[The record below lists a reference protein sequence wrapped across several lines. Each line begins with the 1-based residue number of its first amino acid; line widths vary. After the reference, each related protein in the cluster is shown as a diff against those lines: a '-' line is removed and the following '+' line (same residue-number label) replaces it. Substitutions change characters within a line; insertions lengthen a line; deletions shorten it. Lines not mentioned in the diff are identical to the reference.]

1 MKKIFNSFIAVCS
14 LIFISCGD
22 YQIPQSVSI
31 KTDAD
36 YNFSVG
42 SIEQDLSSFLN
53 IKTIS
58 EKLNSSISEGNKN
71 AFSSFSVYDY
81 RPPLTDSGTQSQK
94 FLAEVKLQE
103 IPVDI
108 SEYLSNMD
116 ISTSLKEQSFEQQF
130 TIPSLSVDSLS
141 SDLEL
146 PDFNK
151 IIETK
156 SQINLPS
163 DSITIPGALNNSITP
178 TTINVNIKSPEFSSI
193 SFYEGNIQ
201 VSIKTDMDPHGS
213 EVSATLRLLDSD
225 DNLISSASN
234 KITNKGTFLLPI
246 DGKTLKKN
254 MKLELSGT
262 QSGGILG
269 EFLSYKIECLFSA
282 IKIKEIIGLKMDLG
296 EQGNLAV
303 DQKVYIGT
311 DDTFVSCVIGKGSLS
326 AIAKIPETW
335 TGVSSDSDLR
345 IEGALKKSDG
355 NAITESDFDKSQE
368 KPPYILNRTLNLQ
381 GHTFSKESEAINVK
395 GTVKIKLD
403 DVNGA
408 NIYLEQDTTG
418 LNKIKVDTTCL
429 ITEIQNITIDTAKAG
444 IQDKLS
450 FKDEQPLPPE
460 IATYV
465 DNVILTK
472 AGIEGSY
479 TNTLPKGNEFSV
491 EFISN
496 FLFSSAEPKSQVF
509 EHGKNLPLNESLVN
523 TTENKIKF
531 SELSKVDSE
540 PPKVDYAF
548 NVKLP
553 GATLEHPEYAQ
564 FKNVKIGETYKI
576 AINIKPVFDWKSIT
590 INTAASGMQLDQK
603 IETDFNLSA
612 MFKDISSSFGDDE
625 FFKKIELTQMPLYL
639 YFSCPSQLDA
649 LKNIEYTGI
658 LKFVCGDENLYVVGD
673 KENGIEKDG
682 TLKFITSK
690 PLEFKNSS
698 EESQIVISDISKY
711 PNSYYGNL
719 ADMVNST
726 KNIQDSKLIIEYC
739 LRISDSENEEKDKIT
754 ISKSDFEQ
762 IKADTSTSTISI
774 FARIIIPLEMKITE
788 QIDLNIN
795 KLANL
800 NEGTDIFN
808 RTEAPDLSEI
818 MKYAQIVESMSV
830 SYNSENKFFNYQND
844 SSKSLQFIFDT
855 GMTNLTTNVYG
866 EKGDLNLK
874 NGTIKIVYEDI
885 KKILEQ
891 YPFTPKMTVRL
902 PEGNVYLPQD
912 PCIKINCNVGLSTN
926 GTVKLFGE

>member
-1 MKKIFNSFIAVCS
+1 MKKIFNSFIAICS

-146 PDFNK
+146 PDFNE
-151 IIETK
+151 IIK
-156 SQINLPS
+156 AKAQINLPS
-163 DSITIPGALNNSITP
+163 DSIIIPGALNGSIEP
-178 TTINVNIKSPEFSSI
+178 TTINVNIKSPKFSSI

-225 DNLISSASN
+225 GNLISSASN

-246 DGKTLKKN
+246 DGKTLKTN

-262 QSGGILG
+262 QSGGIFG
-269 EFLSYKIECLFSA
+269 ESLSYKIECLFSA
-282 IKIKEIIGLKMDLG
+282 IKIKEIKGLKMDLG
-296 EQGNLAV
+296 EQGKLSV
-303 DQKVYIGT
+303 DQNIYIGT
-311 DDTFVSCVIGKGSLS
+311 DNTFVSCVIGEGSIYS
-326 AIAKIPETW
+326 VAKIPETW
-335 TGVSSDSDLR
+335 KGISSVPDLT

-355 NAITESDFDKSQE
+355 SSIVESDFNKTNE
-368 KPPYILNRTLNLQ
+368 NLPYILNRNLNLK
-381 GHTFSKESEAINVK
+381 GCTFSKEPEAIHVK
-395 GTVKIKLD
+395 GTVQINLD
-403 DVNGA
+403 SENGA
-408 NIYLEQDTTG
+408 DIYLEKDTTG
-418 LNKIKVDTTCL
+418 LNKIKVDTTCS
-429 ITEIQNITIDTAKAG
+429 IKEIESIIIDTAKAG
-444 IQDKLS
+444 IQGKLS
-450 FKDEQPLPPE
+450 FKDEQELPPE
-460 IATYV
+460 INTYV

-472 AGIEGSY
+472 AGIEGTY
-479 TNTLPKGNEFSV
+479 TNTLPQGNDFTAEFS
-491 EFISN
+491 SN
-496 FLFSSAEPKSQVF
+496 FLFSSTTPKSQDF
-509 EHGKNLPLNESLVN
+509 SNGENLPLSEELIN
-523 TTENKIKF
+523 TTETTIKF
-531 SELSKVDSE
+531 SDSSKI
-540 PPKVDYAF
+540 DYALQI
-548 NVKLP
+548 KLP
-553 GATLEHPEYAQ
+553 GATSEHPEYAQ
-564 FKNVKIGETYKI
+564 FNNVKIGETYKI

-590 INTAASGMQLDQK
+590 INTAASGIQLDQT

-612 MFKDISSSFGDDE
+612 MFKDISSSFGDDD

-639 YFSCPSQLDA
+639 YFSCPSQLDV
-649 LKNIEYTGI
+649 LKNIEYKGI

-682 TLKFITSK
+682 TLNFRTSK
-690 PLEFKNSS
+690 PLEFENSS

-711 PNSYYGNL
+711 PSSCSKDL
-719 ADMVNST
+719 AKMVNST
-726 KNIQDSKLIIEYC
+726 KKIQDSKLIIEYC
-739 LRISDSENEEKDKIT
+739 LRISDSKNEEKDKII

-800 NEGTDIFN
+800 NEDTDIFN

-912 PCIKINCNVGLSTN
+912 PSIKINCNIGLSTN

>member
-58 EKLNSSISEGNKN
+58 EKLNSSLSEGNKN

-146 PDFNK
+146 PDFNE
-151 IIETK
+151 IIKTK

-163 DSITIPGALNNSITP
+163 DSIIIPGALNGSIDP
-178 TTINVNIKSPEFSSI
+178 TTITVNIKSPEFSSI

-225 DNLISSASN
+225 GNLISSASN

-246 DGKTLKKN
+246 DGKTLKTN

-269 EFLSYKIECLFSA
+269 ELSYKIECLFSA
-282 IKIKEIIGLKMDLG
+282 IKIKEIKGLKMDLG
-296 EQGNLAV
+296 EQGNLSV
-303 DQKVYIGT
+303 DQNIYIGT
-311 DDTFVSCVIGKGSLS
+311 DDTFVSCVIGEGSIYS
-326 AIAKIPETW
+326 VAKIPETW
-335 TGVSSDSDLR
+335 TGIYSVPDLT

-355 NAITESDFDKSQE
+355 SSIVESDFDKTDE
-368 KPPYILNRTLNLQ
+368 NLPYILNRNLNLS
-381 GHTFSKESEAINVK
+381 GCTFSKEHEAIHVK
-395 GTVKIKLD
+395 GTVQIKLD
-403 DVNGA
+403 SENGA
-408 NIYLEQDTTG
+408 DIYLEKDTTG
-418 LNKIKVDTTCL
+418 LNKIKVDTTCS
-429 ITEIQNITIDTAKAG
+429 IKEIQSIIIDTAKAG

-450 FKDEQPLPPE
+450 FKDEQELPPE
-460 IATYV
+460 IKTYV

-472 AGIEGSY
+472 AGIEGTY
-479 TNTLPKGNEFSV
+479 TNTLPPGNNFTAEFS
-491 EFISN
+491 SN
-496 FLFSSAEPKSQVF
+496 FLFSSTTPKSQDF
-509 EHGKNLPLNESLVN
+509 SNGENLPLSEELIN
-523 TTENKIKF
+523 TTETTIKF
-531 SELSKVDSE
+531 SDSSKI
-540 PPKVDYAF
+540 DYALQI
-548 NVKLP
+548 KLP
-553 GATLEHPEYAQ
+553 GATSEHPEYAQ
-564 FKNVKIGETYKI
+564 FNNVKIGETYKI

-590 INTAASGMQLDQK
+590 INTAASGIQLDQT

-612 MFKDISSSFGDDE
+612 MFKDISSSFGDDD

-639 YFSCPSQLDA
+639 YFSCPSQLDV
-649 LKNIEYTGI
+649 LKNIEYKGI

-682 TLKFITSK
+682 TLNFRTSK

-711 PNSYYGNL
+711 PSSCSKDL
-719 ADMVNST
+719 AKMVNST
-726 KNIQDSKLIIEYC
+726 KKIQDSKLIIEYC
-739 LRISDSENEEKDKIT
+739 LRISDSKNEEKDKIT

-788 QIDLNIN
+788 RIDLNIN

-800 NEGTDIFN
+800 NEDTDIFN

-844 SSKSLQFIFDT
+844 SSKSLQFIFNT

-912 PCIKINCNVGLSTN
+912 PSIKINCNIGLSTN

>member
-1 MKKIFNSFIAVCS
+1 MKKIFNSFIAICS

-58 EKLNSSISEGNKN
+58 EKLNSSLSEGNKN

-81 RPPLTDSGTQSQK
+81 RPPLTDSGNQSQK

-146 PDFNK
+146 PDFNE
-151 IIETK
+151 IIK
-156 SQINLPS
+156 AKAQIDLS
-163 DSITIPGALNNSITP
+163 DVSIIIPGALNNSITP

-201 VSIKTDMDPHGS
+201 VSIKTDMETHGS
-213 EVSATLRLLDSD
+213 EVSATLRLLDSN

-246 DGKTLKKN
+246 DGKTLKTN

-262 QSGGILG
+262 QSGGIFG
-269 EFLSYKIECLFSA
+269 ESLSYKIECLFSA
-282 IKIKEIIGLKMDLG
+282 IKIKEIKGLKMDLG
-296 EQGNLAV
+296 EQGNLSV
-303 DQKVYIGT
+303 DQNIYIGT
-311 DDTFVSCVIGKGSLS
+311 DDTFVSCVIGKGSIS
-326 AIAKIPETW
+326 SVAKIPETW
-335 TGVSSDSDLR
+335 KGIYSDPDLT

-355 NAITESDFDKSQE
+355 SSIVESDFSKTDE
-368 KPPYILNRTLNLQ
+368 NLPYILNRNLNLS
-381 GHTFSKESEAINVK
+381 GCTFSKEHEAIHVK
-395 GTVKIKLD
+395 GTVQIKLD
-403 DVNGA
+403 SENGA
-408 NIYLEQDTTG
+408 DIYLEKDTTG
-418 LNKIKVDTTCL
+418 LNKIKVDTTCS
-429 ITEIQNITIDTAKAG
+429 IKEIQSIIIDTAKAG

-450 FKDEQPLPPE
+450 FKDEQELPPE
-460 IATYV
+460 IKTYV
-465 DNVILTK
+465 DNIILTK
-472 AGIEGSY
+472 AGIEGTY
-479 TNTLPKGNEFSV
+479 TNTLPQGNDFTAEFS
-491 EFISN
+491 SN
-496 FLFSSAEPKSQVF
+496 FLFSSTTPKSQDF
-509 EHGKNLPLNESLVN
+509 SNGEKLPLSEELIN
-523 TTENKIKF
+523 TKETTIKF
-531 SELSKVDSE
+531 SESSKI
-540 PPKVDYAF
+540 DYALQI
-548 NVKLP
+548 KLP

-564 FKNVKIGETYKI
+564 FNNVKIGETYKI

-590 INTAASGMQLDQK
+590 INTAASEMQLKQK

-639 YFSCPSQLDA
+639 YFSCPSQLDV
-649 LKNIEYTGI
+649 LKNIEYKGI

-682 TLKFITSK
+682 TLNFRTSK

-711 PNSYYGNL
+711 PSSCSKDL

-726 KNIQDSKLIIEYC
+726 KDVQDSKLIIEYC
-739 LRISDSENEEKDKIT
+739 LRISDSKNKEKDKIT

-800 NEGTDIFN
+800 NEDTDIFN

-818 MKYAQIVESMSV
+818 MKYAKIVESMSV

-844 SSKSLQFIFDT
+844 SSKSLQFIFNT

>member
-146 PDFNK
+146 PDFNE
-151 IIETK
+151 IIK
-156 SQINLPS
+156 AQSQINLPS
-163 DSITIPGALNNSITP
+163 DSIIIPGALNDSIEP
-178 TTINVNIKSPEFSSI
+178 TTITVNIKSPEFSSI

-201 VSIKTDMDPHGS
+201 VSIKTDMNPHGS
-213 EVSATLRLLDSD
+213 EVSATLRLLDSN

-262 QSGGILG
+262 QSGGIA

-282 IKIKEIIGLKMDLG
+282 IKIKEIKGLKMDLG
-296 EQGNLAV
+296 EQGKLSV
-303 DQKVYIGT
+303 DQNIYIGT
-311 DDTFVSCVIGKGSLS
+311 DDTFVSCVIGEGSIS
-326 AIAKIPETW
+326 SVAKIPKTW
-335 TGVSSDSDLR
+335 KGIYSVPDLK
-345 IEGALKKSDG
+345 IDGALKKSDG
-355 NAITESDFDKSQE
+355 SSIVESDFDKTDE
-368 KPPYILNRTLNLQ
+368 NLPYILNRNLNLS
-381 GHTFSKESEAINVK
+381 GCTFSKEPEAINVK

-403 DVNGA
+403 ADKGA
-408 NIYLEQDTTG
+408 DIYLEQDTTG
-418 LNKIKVDTTCL
+418 LNKIKVDTTCS

-465 DNVILTK
+465 DNIILTK

-479 TNTLPKGNEFSV
+479 TNTLPEGNDFSV

-496 FLFSSAEPKSQVF
+496 FLFSSAEPKSQF
-509 EHGKNLPLNESLVN
+509 FKHGENLPLNESLVN
-523 TTENKIKF
+523 TTENTIKL

-540 PPKVDYAF
+540 SPKVDYAF

-553 GATLEHPEYAQ
+553 GATTEHPEYAQ
-564 FKNVKIGETYKI
+564 FNNVKIGETYKI
-576 AINIKPVFDWKSIT
+576 AINVKPVFDWKSIT
-590 INTAASGMQLDQK
+590 INTAASKIELNQK
-603 IETDFNLSA
+603 IETDFNLSM
-612 MFKDISSSFGDDE
+612 MFKEISSSFGDDA
-625 FFKKIELTQMPLYL
+625 FFRKIELTKMPLYL
-639 YFSCPSQLDA
+639 YFSCPSQLDV
-649 LKNIEYTGI
+649 LKNIEYIGL
-658 LKFVCGDENLYVVGD
+658 LKFVCGEEKLYVVGSE
-673 KENGIEKDG
+673 ENGKEEVG
-682 TLKFITSK
+682 TLQFITNQ
-690 PLEFKNSS
+690 PLEFKDSS
-698 EESQIVISDISKY
+698 EESQIVTSNISNFPS
-711 PNSYYGNL
+711 SYSGDV
-719 ADMVNST
+719 ADMVNKT
-726 KNIQDSKLIIEYC
+726 KDVQDSKLTIEYC
-739 LRISDSENEEKDKIT
+739 LRISDSVNEEKSQIT
-754 ISKSDFEQ
+754 ISKADFDK
-762 IKADTSTSTISI
+762 IKDDKSPSTISI
-774 FARIIIPLEMKITE
+774 FARIIIPLEMNITE

-800 NEGTDIFN
+800 SEDSDIFN

-830 SYNSENKFFNYQND
+830 TYKSDNRFFNYQND

-874 NGTIKIVYEDI
+874 NGKITVVYEDI

-891 YPFTPKMTVRL
+891 YPFTPKISVRL
-902 PEGNVYLPQD
+902 PEGTVYLPQD
-912 PCIKINCNVGLSTN
+912 PSIKISCSIGLSTN

>member
-146 PDFNK
+146 PDFNE
-151 IIETK
+151 IITTN

-163 DSITIPGALNNSITP
+163 DSIIIPGALNGSIKP
-178 TTINVNIKSPEFSSI
+178 TTINVNIKYPEFSSI

-201 VSIKTDMDPHGS
+201 VSIKTDMETHGS
-213 EVSATLRLLDSD
+213 EVSATLRLLDSN

-262 QSGGILG
+262 QSGGIAE

-282 IKIKEIIGLKMDLG
+282 IKIKEIKGLKMDLG
-296 EQGNLAV
+296 EQGNLSV
-303 DQKVYIGT
+303 DQNIYIGT
-311 DDTFVSCVIGKGSLS
+311 DDTFVSCVIGEGFISS
-326 AIAKIPETW
+326 VAKIPETW
-335 TGVSSDSDLR
+335 KGISSVPDLT

-355 NAITESDFDKSQE
+355 SSIVESDFSKTDE
-368 KPPYILNRTLNLQ
+368 NLPYILNRNLNLK
-381 GHTFSKESEAINVK
+381 GCTFSREPEAIHVK
-395 GTVKIKLD
+395 GTVQIKLD
-403 DVNGA
+403 SENGA
-408 NIYLEQDTTG
+408 DIYLEKDTTG
-418 LNKIKVDTTCL
+418 LNKIKVDTTCS
-429 ITEIQNITIDTAKAG
+429 ITEIQSIIIDTAKAG

-450 FKDEQPLPPE
+450 FKDEQELPPE
-460 IATYV
+460 IKTYV
-465 DNVILTK
+465 DNIILTK
-472 AGIEGSY
+472 AGIEGTY
-479 TNTLPKGNEFSV
+479 TNTLPQENDFTAEFS
-491 EFISN
+491 SN
-496 FLFSSAEPKSQVF
+496 FLFSSPTPKSQVF
-509 EHGKNLPLNESLVN
+509 SKGEKLPLSEELIN
-523 TTENKIKF
+523 TTETKIKF
-531 SELSKVDSE
+531 SDSSKI
-540 PPKVDYAF
+540 DYALQI
-548 NVKLP
+548 KLP
-553 GATLEHPEYAQ
+553 GATPEHPEYAQ

-590 INTAASGMQLDQK
+590 INTAASEMQLNQK

-612 MFKDISSSFGDDE
+612 MFKDISSSFGDDD

-639 YFSCPSQLDA
+639 YFSCPSQLDV
-649 LKNIEYTGI
+649 LKNIQYKGI
-658 LKFVCGDENLYVVGD
+658 LKFVCGDEKLYVVGD
-673 KENGIEKDG
+673 EENGIEKDG

-711 PNSYYGNL
+711 PNSYSGNL
-719 ADMVNST
+719 ANMVNST

-739 LRISDSENEEKDKIT
+739 LRISDSENKEKDKIT
-754 ISKSDFEQ
+754 ISKSDFDQ

-800 NEGTDIFN
+800 NEDTDIFN

-844 SSKSLQFIFDT
+844 SSKSLQFIFNT

-912 PCIKINCNVGLSTN
+912 PCIKINCNIGLSTN

>member
-14 LIFISCGD
+14 LIFISCGN

-146 PDFNK
+146 PDFNE
-151 IIETK
+151 IIKTQ
-156 SQINLPS
+156 SQIDLPS
-163 DSITIPGALNNSITP
+163 DSIIIPGALNDSIEP
-178 TTINVNIKSPEFSSI
+178 TTITVNIKSPEFSSI

-201 VSIKTDMDPHGS
+201 VSIKTEMDPHGS

-246 DGKTLKKN
+246 DGKTLKTN

-262 QSGGILG
+262 QSGGIA

-282 IKIKEIIGLKMDLG
+282 IKIKEIKGLKMDLG
-296 EQGNLAV
+296 EQGNLSV
-303 DQKVYIGT
+303 DQNIYIGT
-311 DDTFVSCVIGKGSLS
+311 DDTFVSCVIGEGSIS
-326 AIAKIPETW
+326 SVAKIPETW
-335 TGVSSDSDLR
+335 KGIYSVPDLT

-355 NAITESDFDKSQE
+355 SSIEESDFNKTDE
-368 KPPYILNRTLNLQ
+368 NLPYILNRNLNLS
-381 GHTFSKESEAINVK
+381 GCTFSKEPEAINVK
-395 GTVKIKLD
+395 GTVQIKLD

-408 NIYLEQDTTG
+408 DIYLEKDTTG
-418 LNKIKVDTTCL
+418 LNKIKVDTTCS
-429 ITEIQNITIDTAKAG
+429 IKEIQSIIIDTAKAG
-444 IQDKLS
+444 IKDKLS
-450 FKDEQPLPPE
+450 FKDEQPLPLE

-479 TNTLPKGNEFSV
+479 TNTLPEGNDFTAEFS
-491 EFISN
+491 SN

-509 EHGKNLPLNESLVN
+509 EHGENLPLNESLVN
-523 TTENKIKF
+523 ATENTIKF
-531 SELSKVDSE
+531 SESSKI
-540 PPKVDYAF
+540 DYAF

-553 GATLEHPEYAQ
+553 GATKEHPEYAQ
-564 FKNVKIGETYKI
+564 FNNVKIGETYKI

-590 INTAASGMQLDQK
+590 INTAASGIQLDQT

-612 MFKDISSSFGDDE
+612 MFKDISSSFGDDD

-639 YFSCPSQLDA
+639 YFSCPNQLDV
-649 LKNIEYTGI
+649 LKNIQYKGI
-658 LKFVCGDENLYVVGD
+658 LKFVCGDEKLYVVGD
-673 KENGIEKDG
+673 EENGIEEDR
-682 TLKFITSK
+682 TLTFTTSK
-690 PLEFKNSS
+690 PLEFENSS

-711 PNSYYGNL
+711 PSSCSKDL
-719 ADMVNST
+719 AKMVNST
-726 KNIQDSKLIIEYC
+726 KNIQDSKLTIEYC
-739 LRISDSENEEKDKIT
+739 LRISDSKDEEKSQIT
-754 ISKSDFEQ
+754 ISKTDFDK
-762 IKADTSTSTISI
+762 IKDDKSPSTISI
-774 FARIIIPLEMKITE
+774 FARIIIPLEMNITE

-800 NEGTDIFN
+800 SEDSDIFN

-830 SYNSENKFFNYQND
+830 TYKSDNRFFNYQND

-912 PCIKINCNVGLSTN
+912 PSIKINCNIGLSTN

>member
-1 MKKIFNSFIAVCS
+1 MKKIFNSFIAICS

-58 EKLNSSISEGNKN
+58 EKLNSSLSGGTKN

-130 TIPSLSVDSLS
+130 TIPSLSVYSLS

-146 PDFNK
+146 PDFNE
-151 IIETK
+151 IIKTQA
-156 SQINLPS
+156 QIDLPG
-163 DSITIPGALNNSITP
+163 DSIIIPGALNGSITP
-178 TTINVNIKSPEFSSI
+178 TTITVNINSPKFSSI

-246 DGKTLKKN
+246 DGKTLKTN

-262 QSGGILG
+262 QSGGIA
-269 EFLSYKIECLFSA
+269 EDLSYKIECLFSA
-282 IKIKEIIGLKMDLG
+282 IKIKEIKGLKMDLG

-311 DDTFVSCVIGKGSLS
+311 DDTFVSCVIGEGSLY

-368 KPPYILNRTLNLQ
+368 KPPYILNRTLNLK

-418 LNKIKVDTTCL
+418 LNKIKVDTTCS
-429 ITEIQNITIDTAKAG
+429 IKEIESIIIDTAKAG
-444 IQDKLS
+444 IQGKLS
-450 FKDEQPLPPE
+450 FKDEQELPPE
-460 IATYV
+460 IKTYV

-472 AGIEGSY
+472 AGIEGTY
-479 TNTLPKGNEFSV
+479 TNTLPQGNDFTAEFS
-491 EFISN
+491 SN
-496 FLFSSAEPKSQVF
+496 FLFSSPTPKSQVF
-509 EHGKNLPLNESLVN
+509 EHGENRSLDESLVN
-523 TTENKIKF
+523 TTGNTIKF
-531 SELSKVDSE
+531 SESS
-540 PPKVDYAF
+540 KVDYALQI
-548 NVKLP
+548 KLP
-553 GATLEHPEYAQ
+553 GATPEHPEYAQ

-590 INTAASGMQLDQK
+590 INTAASKKQLNQK

-639 YFSCPSQLDA
+639 YFSCPSQLDV
-649 LKNIEYTGI
+649 LKNIEYKGI

-711 PNSYYGNL
+711 PNSYFGNL

-739 LRISDSENEEKDKIT
+739 LRISDSKNEEKDKIT

-800 NEGTDIFN
+800 NEDTDIFN

>member
-58 EKLNSSISEGNKN
+58 EKLNSSLSEGNKN

-81 RPPLTDSGTQSQK
+81 RPPLTDSGNQSQK

-146 PDFNK
+146 PDFNE
-151 IIETK
+151 IIKTNA
-156 SQINLPS
+156 QIDLPG
-163 DSITIPGALNNSITP
+163 DSIIIPGALNGSIDP
-178 TTINVNIKSPEFSSI
+178 TTITVNIKSPEFSSI

-246 DGKTLKKN
+246 DGKTLKTN

-262 QSGGILG
+262 QSGGIFG
-269 EFLSYKIECLFSA
+269 ESLSYKIECLFSA
-282 IKIKEIIGLKMDLG
+282 IKIKEIKGLKMDLG
-296 EQGNLAV
+296 EQGNLSV
-303 DQKVYIGT
+303 DQNIYIGT
-311 DDTFVSCVIGKGSLS
+311 DDTFVSCVIGKGSIS
-326 AIAKIPETW
+326 SVAKIPETW
-335 TGVSSDSDLR
+335 KGIYSDPDLT

-355 NAITESDFDKSQE
+355 SSIVKSDFNKTDE
-368 KPPYILNRTLNLQ
+368 NLPYILNRNLNLE
-381 GHTFSKESEAINVK
+381 GCTFSREPEAIHVK
-395 GTVKIKLD
+395 GTVQIKLD

-408 NIYLEQDTTG
+408 DIYLEKDTTG
-418 LNKIKVDTTCL
+418 LNKIKVDTTCS
-429 ITEIQNITIDTAKAG
+429 ITEIQSIIIDTAKAG

-450 FKDEQPLPPE
+450 FEDEQELPPE
-460 IATYV
+460 INTYV

-472 AGIEGSY
+472 AGIEGTY
-479 TNTLPKGNEFSV
+479 TNTLPQGNDFTAEFS
-491 EFISN
+491 SN
-496 FLFSSAEPKSQVF
+496 FLFSSTTPKSQVF
-509 EHGKNLPLNESLVN
+509 SNGENLPLSEELIN
-523 TTENKIKF
+523 TTETKIKF
-531 SELSKVDSE
+531 SDSSKI
-540 PPKVDYAF
+540 DY
-548 NVKLP
+548 VLQIKLP
-553 GATLEHPEYAQ
+553 EATPEHPEYAQ

-590 INTAASGMQLDQK
+590 INTAASKKQLKQT

-639 YFSCPSQLDA
+639 YFSCPSQLDV
-649 LKNIEYTGI
+649 LKNIEYKGI

-673 KENGIEKDG
+673 KENGIEEDG

-711 PNSYYGNL
+711 PSSHSSNL

-726 KNIQDSKLIIEYC
+726 KNIQDSKLTIEYC
-739 LRISDSENEEKDKIT
+739 LRISDSKNEEKDKIT

-800 NEGTDIFN
+800 NEDTDIFN

-912 PCIKINCNVGLSTN
+912 PSIKINCNIGLSTN

>member
-81 RPPLTDSGTQSQK
+81 RPPLTDSGNQSQK

-146 PDFNK
+146 PDFNE
-151 IIETK
+151 IIKTNA
-156 SQINLPS
+156 QIDLPG
-163 DSITIPGALNNSITP
+163 DSIIIPGALNGSIEP
-178 TTINVNIKSPEFSSI
+178 TTITVNIKTPEFSSI

-201 VSIKTDMDPHGS
+201 VSIKTEMDPHGS

-225 DNLISSASN
+225 GNLISSASN

-246 DGKTLKKN
+246 DGKTLKTN

-262 QSGGILG
+262 QSGGIA

-282 IKIKEIIGLKMDLG
+282 IKIKEIKGLKMDLG
-296 EQGNLAV
+296 EQGNLSV
-303 DQKVYIGT
+303 DQNIYIGT
-311 DDTFVSCVIGKGSLS
+311 DDTFVSCVIGEGSLY

-355 NAITESDFDKSQE
+355 NAITESDFDKIQE

-408 NIYLEQDTTG
+408 NIYLEKDTTD
-418 LNKIKVDTTCL
+418 LNKIKVDTTCS
-429 ITEIQNITIDTAKAG
+429 ITEIQSIIIDTAKAG
-444 IQDKLS
+444 IQGKLS
-450 FKDEQPLPPE
+450 FKDEQELPPE
-460 IATYV
+460 INTYV

-472 AGIEGSY
+472 AGIEGTY
-479 TNTLPKGNEFSV
+479 TNTLPQGNDFTAEFS
-491 EFISN
+491 SN
-496 FLFSSAEPKSQVF
+496 FLFSSATPKSQVF
-509 EHGKNLPLNESLVN
+509 SNGENLPLSKELIN
-523 TTENKIKF
+523 TRENTIKF
-531 SELSKVDSE
+531 SDSSKI
-540 PPKVDYAF
+540 DYALQI
-548 NVKLP
+548 KLP
-553 GATLEHPEYAQ
+553 GATPEHPEYAQ

-590 INTAASGMQLDQK
+590 INTAASEMQLKQK

-612 MFKDISSSFGDDE
+612 MFKDISSSFGDDD

-639 YFSCPSQLDA
+639 YFSCPSQLDV
-649 LKNIEYTGI
+649 LKNIEYKGI
-658 LKFVCGDENLYVVGD
+658 LKFVCGDEKLYVVGD
-673 KENGIEKDG
+673 EENGIEKDG

-739 LRISDSENEEKDKIT
+739 LRISDSKNEEKDKIT

-800 NEGTDIFN
+800 NEDTDIFN

-844 SSKSLQFIFDT
+844 SSKSLQFIFNT

-912 PCIKINCNVGLSTN
+912 PSIKINCNIGLSTN

>member
-14 LIFISCGD
+14 LIFVSCGD

-146 PDFNK
+146 PDFNE
-151 IIETK
+151 IIK
-156 SQINLPS
+156 AQSQINLPS
-163 DSITIPGALNNSITP
+163 DSIIIPGALNNSITP

-201 VSIKTDMDPHGS
+201 VSIKTDVDPHGS

-246 DGKTLKKN
+246 DGKTLKTN

-282 IKIKEIIGLKMDLG
+282 IKIKEIKGLKMDLG
-296 EQGNLAV
+296 EQGNLSV
-303 DQKVYIGT
+303 DQNIYIGT
-311 DDTFVSCVIGKGSLS
+311 DDTFVSCVIGEGSIS
-326 AIAKIPETW
+326 SVAKIPETW
-335 TGVSSDSDLR
+335 KGIYSVPDLT
-345 IEGALKKSDG
+345 IDGALKKSNG
-355 NAITESDFDKSQE
+355 SSIVESDFNKTNE
-368 KPPYILNRTLNLQ
+368 NLPYILNRNLNLS
-381 GHTFSKESEAINVK
+381 GCTFSKEPEAINVK
-395 GTVKIKLD
+395 GTVQIKLD
-403 DVNGA
+403 SENGA
-408 NIYLEQDTTG
+408 DIYLEKDTTD
-418 LNKIKVDTTCL
+418 LNKIKVDTTCS
-429 ITEIQNITIDTAKAG
+429 ITEIQSIIIDTAKAG

-450 FKDEQPLPPE
+450 FKDEQELPPE
-460 IATYV
+460 INTYV

-472 AGIEGSY
+472 AGIEGTY
-479 TNTLPKGNEFSV
+479 TNTLPQGNDFTAEFS
-491 EFISN
+491 SN
-496 FLFSSAEPKSQVF
+496 FLFSSTTPKSQVF
-509 EHGKNLPLNESLVN
+509 SNGENIPLSEELIN
-523 TTENKIKF
+523 TTENTIKF
-531 SELSKVDSE
+531 SDSSKI
-540 PPKVDYAF
+540 DYALQI
-548 NVKLP
+548 KLP
-553 GATLEHPEYAQ
+553 GATSEHPEYAQ
-564 FKNVKIGETYKI
+564 FNNVKIGETYKI

-590 INTAASGMQLDQK
+590 INTAASKMQLKQT

-639 YFSCPSQLDA
+639 YFSCPSQLDV
-649 LKNIEYTGI
+649 LKNIEYKGI
-658 LKFVCGDENLYVVGD
+658 LKFVCGDKKLHVVGD
-673 KENGIEKDG
+673 EENGIEKDG
-682 TLKFITSK
+682 TLKFITIK

-711 PNSYYGNL
+711 PNSYSGNL
-719 ADMVNST
+719 ANMVNST

-739 LRISDSENEEKDKIT
+739 LRISDSENKEKDKIT

-800 NEGTDIFN
+800 NENTDIFN

>member
-58 EKLNSSISEGNKN
+58 EKLNSSLSEGNKN

-116 ISTSLKEQSFEQQF
+116 ISTALTEQSFEQEF

-151 IIETK
+151 IIKTK

-163 DSITIPGALNNSITP
+163 DSIIIPGALNGSIEP
-178 TTINVNIKSPEFSSI
+178 TTINVNIESPEFSSI

-246 DGKTLKKN
+246 DGKTLKTN

-262 QSGGILG
+262 QSGGIA
-269 EFLSYKIECLFSA
+269 EDLSYKIECLFSA
-282 IKIKEIIGLKMDLG
+282 IKIKEIKGLKMDLG
-296 EQGNLAV
+296 EQGKLSV
-303 DQKVYIGT
+303 DQNIYIGT
-311 DDTFVSCVIGKGSLS
+311 DDTFVSCVIGEGSIS
-326 AIAKIPETW
+326 SVAKIPETW
-335 TGVSSDSDLR
+335 KGIYSDPDLT

-355 NAITESDFDKSQE
+355 SSIVESDFSKTDKNL
-368 KPPYILNRTLNLQ
+368 PYILNRNLNLK
-381 GHTFSKESEAINVK
+381 GCTFSREPEAIHVK
-395 GTVKIKLD
+395 GTVQIKLD
-403 DVNGA
+403 SENGA
-408 NIYLEQDTTG
+408 DIYLEQDTTG
-418 LNKIKVDTTCL
+418 LNKIKVDTTCS
-429 ITEIQNITIDTAKAG
+429 ITEIQSIIIDTAKAG

-450 FKDEQPLPPE
+450 FEDEQELPPE
-460 IATYV
+460 IKTYV

-479 TNTLPKGNEFSV
+479 TNTLPEGNDFSV

-509 EHGKNLPLNESLVN
+509 EQGENRPLNESLVN
-523 TTENKIKF
+523 ATENKIKF
-531 SELSKVDSE
+531 SESSKI
-540 PPKVDYAF
+540 DYAF

-553 GATLEHPEYAQ
+553 GATSEHPEYAQ
-564 FKNVKIGETYKI
+564 FNNVKIGETYKI

-590 INTAASGMQLDQK
+590 INTAASKMQLKQT

-612 MFKDISSSFGDDE
+612 MFKDISSSFGDDD

-639 YFSCPSQLDA
+639 YFSCPSQLDV
-649 LKNIEYTGI
+649 LKNIEYKGI

-682 TLKFITSK
+682 TLTFTTSK

-739 LRISDSENEEKDKIT
+739 LRISDSKNEEKDKIT

-800 NEGTDIFN
+800 NEDTDIFN

-855 GMTNLTTNVYG
+855 RMTNLTTNVYG

>member
-1 MKKIFNSFIAVCS
+1 MKKIFNSFIAICS

-146 PDFNK
+146 PDFND
-151 IIETK
+151 IISEK
-156 SQINLPS
+156 AEIGLPPNLE
-163 DSITIPGALNNSITP
+163 IIIPGNLNAEIDPFTID
-178 TTINVNIKSPEFSSI
+178 INVTSPEFSSI
-193 SFYEGNIQ
+193 SFYEGNLQ
-201 VSIKTDMDPHGS
+201 VSIITDEEVYGS
-213 EVSATLRLLDSD
+213 TVDAKLELLDSD
-225 DNLISSASN
+225 GNLVSQASN
-234 KITNKGTFLLPI
+234 TITNQATFPLPI
-246 DGKTLKKN
+246 AGKTLKPN
-254 MKLELSGT
+254 MKLKLSGK
-262 QSGGILG
+262 QSGGKDLN
-269 EFLSYKIECLFSA
+269 FPKYKIRCIFSA
-282 IKIKEIIGLKMDLG
+282 IKIKEIKGLKMDLG
-296 EQGNLAV
+296 EQGKLSV
-303 DQKVYIGT
+303 DQNIYIGT
-311 DDTFVSCVIGKGSLS
+311 DDTFVSCVIGEGFISS
-326 AIAKIPETW
+326 VAKIPETW
-335 TGVSSDSDLR
+335 KGIYSVPDLT

-355 NAITESDFDKSQE
+355 SSIVESDFNKTDE
-368 KPPYILNRTLNLQ
+368 NLPYILNRNLNLE
-381 GHTFSKESEAINVK
+381 GCTFSKEPEAIHVK
-395 GTVKIKLD
+395 GTVQIKLD

-408 NIYLEQDTTG
+408 DIYLEQDTTG
-418 LNKIKVDTTCL
+418 LNKIKVDTTCS
-429 ITEIQNITIDTAKAG
+429 ITEIQSIIIDTAKAG

-450 FKDEQPLPPE
+450 FKDEQELPPE
-460 IATYV
+460 INTYV

-472 AGIEGSY
+472 AGIEGTY
-479 TNTLPKGNEFSV
+479 TNTLPQGNDFTAEFS
-491 EFISN
+491 SN
-496 FLFSSAEPKSQVF
+496 FLFSSTTPKSQVF
-509 EHGKNLPLNESLVN
+509 SKGENIPLSEELIN
-523 TTENKIKF
+523 TTENTIKF
-531 SELSKVDSE
+531 SESSKI
-540 PPKVDYAF
+540 DYALQI
-548 NVKLP
+548 KLP
-553 GATLEHPEYAQ
+553 GATPEHPEYAQ

-590 INTAASGMQLDQK
+590 INTAASEMHLNQT

-612 MFKDISSSFGDDE
+612 MFKDISSSFGDDD

-639 YFSCPSQLDA
+639 YFSCPSQLDV
-649 LKNIEYTGI
+649 LKNIEYKGI

-682 TLKFITSK
+682 TLNFRTSK

-711 PNSYYGNL
+711 PSSCSKDL
-719 ADMVNST
+719 AKMVNST
-726 KNIQDSKLIIEYC
+726 KKIQDSKLIIEYC
-739 LRISDSENEEKDKIT
+739 LRISDPDNKEKDKIT

-800 NEGTDIFN
+800 NEDTDIFN

>member
-58 EKLNSSISEGNKN
+58 EKLNSSLSEGNKN

-81 RPPLTDSGTQSQK
+81 RPPLTDSGNQSQK

-146 PDFNK
+146 PDFNE
-151 IIETK
+151 IIKTK

-163 DSITIPGALNNSITP
+163 DSIIIPGALNGSIDP
-178 TTINVNIKSPEFSSI
+178 TTITVNIKSPEFSSI

-213 EVSATLRLLDSD
+213 EVSATLRLLDSN

-246 DGKTLKKN
+246 DGKTLKTN

-262 QSGGILG
+262 QSGGIA
-269 EFLSYKIECLFSA
+269 EDLSYKIECLFSA
-282 IKIKEIIGLKMDLG
+282 IKIKEIKGLKMDLG
-296 EQGNLAV
+296 EQGNLSV
-303 DQKVYIGT
+303 DQNIYIGT
-311 DDTFVSCVIGKGSLS
+311 DDTFVSCVIGEGFISS
-326 AIAKIPETW
+326 VAKIPETW
-335 TGVSSDSDLR
+335 EGIYSVPDLK
-345 IEGALKKSDG
+345 IEGALKKSNG
-355 NAITESDFDKSQE
+355 SSIVESDFNKTDE
-368 KPPYILNRTLNLQ
+368 NLPYILNRNLNLS
-381 GHTFSKESEAINVK
+381 GCTFSREPEAIHVK
-395 GTVKIKLD
+395 GTVQIKLD

-408 NIYLEQDTTG
+408 DIYLEKDTTG
-418 LNKIKVDTTCL
+418 LNKIKVDTTCS
-429 ITEIQNITIDTAKAG
+429 ITEIQSITIDTAKAG

-450 FKDEQPLPPE
+450 FKDEQELPPE
-460 IATYV
+460 INTYV

-472 AGIEGSY
+472 AGIEGTY
-479 TNTLPKGNEFSV
+479 TNTLPQGNDFTAEFS
-491 EFISN
+491 SN
-496 FLFSSAEPKSQVF
+496 FLFSSPTPKSQVF
-509 EHGKNLPLNESLVN
+509 LNGEKLPLSEELIN
-523 TTENKIKF
+523 TTENTIKF
-531 SELSKVDSE
+531 SESSKI
-540 PPKVDYAF
+540 DYALQI
-548 NVKLP
+548 KLP
-553 GATLEHPEYAQ
+553 GATPGHPEYAQ
-564 FKNVKIGETYKI
+564 FNNVKIGETYKI

-590 INTAASGMQLDQK
+590 INTAASKMQLKQT

-639 YFSCPSQLDA
+639 YFSCPSQLDV
-649 LKNIEYTGI
+649 LKNIEYKGI
-658 LKFVCGDENLYVVGD
+658 LKFVCGEEKLYVVGD
-673 KENGIEKDG
+673 EENGIEEDG
-682 TLKFITSK
+682 TLTFTTSK
-690 PLEFKNSS
+690 PLEFENSS

-739 LRISDSENEEKDKIT
+739 LRISDPDNKEKDKIT

-800 NEGTDIFN
+800 NEDTDIFN

-866 EKGDLNLK
+866 ETGDLNLK
-874 NGTIKIVYEDI
+874 NGKITVVYEDI

-891 YPFTPKMTVRL
+891 YPFTPKISVRL
-902 PEGNVYLPQD
+902 PQGTVYLPQD
-912 PCIKINCNVGLSTN
+912 PSMKISCSIGLSTN

>member
-81 RPPLTDSGTQSQK
+81 RPPLTDSGNQSQK

-146 PDFNK
+146 PDFNE
-151 IIETK
+151 IITTN

-163 DSITIPGALNNSITP
+163 DSIIIPGALNGSIKP

-213 EVSATLRLLDSD
+213 EVSATLRLLDSN

-246 DGKTLKKN
+246 DGKTLKTN

-269 EFLSYKIECLFSA
+269 ESLSYKIECLFSA
-282 IKIKEIIGLKMDLG
+282 IKIKEIKGLKMDLG
-296 EQGNLAV
+296 EQGNLSIN
-303 DQKVYIGT
+303 QTVYIGT
-311 DDTFVSCVIGKGSLS
+311 DDTFVSCVIGEGSLS

-355 NAITESDFDKSQE
+355 SSIVESDFNKTDE
-368 KPPYILNRTLNLQ
+368 NLPYILNRNLNLS
-381 GHTFSKESEAINVK
+381 GYTFSKEHEAIHVK
-395 GTVKIKLD
+395 GTVQIKLD

-408 NIYLEQDTTG
+408 DIYLEKDTTG
-418 LNKIKVDTTCL
+418 LNKIKVDTTCS
-429 ITEIQNITIDTAKAG
+429 ITEIQSIIIDTAKAG

-450 FKDEQPLPPE
+450 FNDEQELPPE
-460 IATYV
+460 INTYV

-472 AGIEGSY
+472 AGIEGTY
-479 TNTLPKGNEFSV
+479 TNTLPQGNDFTAEFS
-491 EFISN
+491 SN
-496 FLFSSAEPKSQVF
+496 FLFSSTTPKSQVF
-509 EHGKNLPLNESLVN
+509 SKGENIPLSEELIN
-523 TTENKIKF
+523 TTENTIKF
-531 SELSKVDSE
+531 SESSKI
-540 PPKVDYAF
+540 DYALQI
-548 NVKLP
+548 KLP
-553 GATLEHPEYAQ
+553 GATPEHPEYAQ

-590 INTAASGMQLDQK
+590 INTAASEMQLKQK

-625 FFKKIELTQMPLYL
+625 FFQKIELTKMPLYL
-639 YFSCPSQLDA
+639 YFSCPSQLDV
-649 LKNIEYTGI
+649 LKNIKYKGL
-658 LKFVCGDENLYVVGD
+658 LKFVCGEEKLYVVGSE
-673 KENGIEKDG
+673 ENGKEKDG
-682 TLKFITSK
+682 TLQFITNQ
-690 PLEFKNSS
+690 PLQFQDSS
-698 EESQIVISDISKY
+698 EESQIVTSNISNFPS
-711 PNSYYGNL
+711 SYSGDV

-726 KNIQDSKLIIEYC
+726 KHVQDSKLTIEYC
-739 LRISDSENEEKDKIT
+739 LRISDSADEEKSQIT
-754 ISKSDFEQ
+754 ISKDDFDK
-762 IKADTSTSTISI
+762 IKDDKSPSTISI
-774 FARIIIPLEMKITE
+774 FARIIIPLEMNITE

-800 NEGTDIFN
+800 NEDSDIFN

-830 SYNSENKFFNYQND
+830 TYKSDTRFFNYQND

-891 YPFTPKMTVRL
+891 YPFTPKISVRL
-902 PEGNVYLPQD
+902 PQGTVYLPQD
-912 PCIKINCNVGLSTN
+912 PSMKISCIIGLSTN

>member
-1 MKKIFNSFIAVCS
+1 MKKIFNSFIAICS
-14 LIFISCGD
+14 LVFLSCGD

-58 EKLNSSISEGNKN
+58 EKLNSSLAGGTEN

-81 RPPLTDSGTQSQK
+81 RPTTDNTNPSQK

-116 ISTSLKEQSFEQQF
+116 ISTALTEQSFEQEF

-141 SDLEL
+141 SDIDL

-151 IIETK
+151 IISSSAE
-156 SQINLPS
+156 IGLPP
-163 DSITIPGALNNSITP
+163 DLKIIIPGNLNAEIEP
-178 TTINVNIKSPEFSSI
+178 FPIDINVTSPEFSSI
-193 SFYEGNIQ
+193 SFYEGNLQ
-201 VSIKTDMDPHGS
+201 VSIITDEEVYGS
-213 EVSATLRLLDSD
+213 TVDAKLELLDSD
-225 DNLISSASN
+225 GNLVSQASN
-234 KITNKGTFLLPI
+234 TITNQATFPLPI
-246 DGKTLKKN
+246 AGKTLKPK
-254 MKLELSGT
+254 MKLKLSGK
-262 QSGGILG
+262 QSGGKDLNFP
-269 EFLSYKIECLFSA
+269 EYKIRCIFSA

-296 EQGNLAV
+296 EQGNLSI

-311 DDTFVSCVIGKGSLS
+311 DDTFVSCVIGEGSLS
-326 AIAKIPETW
+326 AIAKIPDTW
-335 TGVSSDSDLR
+335 TGVSSDSDLI

-418 LNKIKVDTTCL
+418 LNKIKVDTTCS

-444 IQDKLS
+444 IKDKLS

-479 TNTLPKGNEFSV
+479 TNTLPEGNDFSV

-509 EHGKNLPLNESLVN
+509 EHVENRPLDESLVN
-523 TTENKIKF
+523 TTENTIKF
-531 SELSKVDSE
+531 SESSKI
-540 PPKVDYAF
+540 DYAF

-553 GATLEHPEYAQ
+553 GATKEHPEYAQ
-564 FKNVKIGETYKI
+564 FNNVKIGETYKI
-576 AINIKPVFDWKSIT
+576 AINVKPVFDWKSIT
-590 INTAASGMQLDQK
+590 INTAASEMQLKQK
-603 IETDFNLSA
+603 IETDFNLST
-612 MFKDISSSFGDDE
+612 MFKEISSSFGDDE
-625 FFKKIELTQMPLYL
+625 FFQKIELTKMPLYL
-639 YFSCPSQLDA
+639 YFSCPSQLDV
-649 LKNIEYTGI
+649 LKNIKYKGL
-658 LKFVCGDENLYVVGD
+658 LKFVCGEEKLYDVGSE
-673 KENGIEKDG
+673 ENGVEKDG
-682 TLKFITSK
+682 TLQFITNQ
-690 PLEFKNSS
+690 PLEFKDSS
-698 EESQIVISDISKY
+698 EESQIVTSNISNFPS
-711 PNSYYGNL
+711 SYSGDV

-726 KNIQDSKLIIEYC
+726 KHVQDSKLTIEYC
-739 LRISDSENEEKDKIT
+739 LRISDSKDEEKSQIT
-754 ISKSDFEQ
+754 ISKTDFDK
-762 IKADTSTSTISI
+762 IKDDKSPSTISI
-774 FARIIIPLEMKITE
+774 FARIIIPLEMNITE

-800 NEGTDIFN
+800 SEDSDIFN

-830 SYNSENKFFNYQND
+830 TYKSDTRFFNYQND

-866 EKGDLNLK
+866 ETGDLNLK
-874 NGTIKIVYEDI
+874 NGKITVVYEDI

-891 YPFTPKMTVRL
+891 YPFTPKISVRL
-902 PEGNVYLPQD
+902 PQGTVYLPQD
-912 PCIKINCNVGLSTN
+912 PSIKISCSIGLSTN

>member
-1 MKKIFNSFIAVCS
+1 MKKIFNSFIAICS

-141 SDLEL
+141 PDLEL
-146 PDFNK
+146 PDFNE
-151 IIETK
+151 IIKTQ

-163 DSITIPGALNNSITP
+163 DSIIIPGALNNSITP
-178 TTINVNIKSPEFSSI
+178 TTITVNIKSPEFSSI

-201 VSIKTDMDPHGS
+201 VSIKTDVDPHGS

-225 DNLISSASN
+225 GNLISSASN

-246 DGKTLKKN
+246 DGKTLKTN

-262 QSGGILG
+262 QSGGIA

-282 IKIKEIIGLKMDLG
+282 IKIKEIKGLKMDLG
-296 EQGNLAV
+296 EQGNLSV
-303 DQKVYIGT
+303 DQNIYIGT
-311 DDTFVSCVIGKGSLS
+311 DDTFVSCVIGEGSIS
-326 AIAKIPETW
+326 SVAKIPETW
-335 TGVSSDSDLR
+335 KGIYSVPDLT

-355 NAITESDFDKSQE
+355 SSIVESDFNTTDE
-368 KPPYILNRTLNLQ
+368 NLPYILNRNLNLK
-381 GHTFSKESEAINVK
+381 GCTFSREPEAIHVK
-395 GTVKIKLD
+395 GTVQIKLD

-408 NIYLEQDTTG
+408 DIYLEQDTTG
-418 LNKIKVDTTCL
+418 LNKIKVDTTCS
-429 ITEIQNITIDTAKAG
+429 ITEIQSIIIDTAKAG

-450 FKDEQPLPPE
+450 FEDEQELPPE
-460 IATYV
+460 IKTYV

-472 AGIEGSY
+472 AGIEGTY
-479 TNTLPKGNEFSV
+479 TNTLPPGNDFTAEFS
-491 EFISN
+491 SN
-496 FLFSSAEPKSQVF
+496 FLFSSPTPKSQVF
-509 EHGKNLPLNESLVN
+509 SNGENLPLSKDLIN
-523 TTENKIKF
+523 TTENTIKF
-531 SELSKVDSE
+531 SESSKI
-540 PPKVDYAF
+540 DYALQI
-548 NVKLP
+548 KLP
-553 GATLEHPEYAQ
+553 GATPAHPEYAQ
-564 FKNVKIGETYKI
+564 FNNVKIGETYKI

-590 INTAASGMQLDQK
+590 INTAASEMQLKQK

-639 YFSCPSQLDA
+639 YFSCPSQLDV
-649 LKNIEYTGI
+649 LKNIEYKGI
-658 LKFVCGDENLYVVGD
+658 LKFVCGDEKLYVVGD
-673 KENGIEKDG
+673 EKNGIEKDG
-682 TLKFITSK
+682 TLTFTTSK
-690 PLEFKNSS
+690 PLEFENSS

-711 PNSYYGNL
+711 PNSYSGNL

-739 LRISDSENEEKDKIT
+739 LRISDSENKEKDKIT

-800 NEGTDIFN
+800 NEDTDIFN

-912 PCIKINCNVGLSTN
+912 PCIKINCNIGLSTN

>member
-58 EKLNSSISEGNKN
+58 EKLNSSLSEGNKN

-146 PDFNK
+146 PDFNE
-151 IIETK
+151 IITTN

-163 DSITIPGALNNSITP
+163 DSIIIPGALNGSIKP
-178 TTINVNIKSPEFSSI
+178 TTINVNIKYPEFSSI

-213 EVSATLRLLDSD
+213 EVSATLRLLDSN

-262 QSGGILG
+262 QSGGIAE

-282 IKIKEIIGLKMDLG
+282 IKIKEIKGLKMDLG
-296 EQGNLAV
+296 EQGKLSV
-303 DQKVYIGT
+303 DQNIYIGT
-311 DDTFVSCVIGKGSLS
+311 DDTFVSCVIGEGSIS
-326 AIAKIPETW
+326 SVAKIPETW
-335 TGVSSDSDLR
+335 KGIYSDPDLT

-355 NAITESDFDKSQE
+355 SSIVESDFSKTDE
-368 KPPYILNRTLNLQ
+368 NLPYILNRNLNLK
-381 GHTFSKESEAINVK
+381 GCTFSKEPEAIHVK
-395 GTVKIKLD
+395 GTVQIKLD

-408 NIYLEQDTTG
+408 DIYLEKDTTG
-418 LNKIKVDTTCL
+418 LNKIKVDTKCS
-429 ITEIQNITIDTAKAG
+429 ITEIQNITIDTSKAG
-444 IQDKLS
+444 IKDKLS

-465 DNVILTK
+465 DNVILSK

-479 TNTLPKGNEFSV
+479 TNTLPEGNDFSV

-509 EHGKNLPLNESLVN
+509 EQGENRPLNESLVN
-523 TTENKIKF
+523 ATENKIKF
-531 SELSKVDSE
+531 SESSKI
-540 PPKVDYAF
+540 DYAF

-553 GATLEHPEYAQ
+553 GATKEHPEYAQ
-564 FKNVKIGETYKI
+564 FNNVKIGETYKI
-576 AINIKPVFDWKSIT
+576 AINVKPVFDWKSIT
-590 INTAASGMQLDQK
+590 INTAASEMQLKQK
-603 IETDFNLSA
+603 IETDFNLST
-612 MFKDISSSFGDDE
+612 MFKEISSSFGDDE
-625 FFKKIELTQMPLYL
+625 FFQKIELTKMPLYL
-639 YFSCPSQLDA
+639 YFSCPSQLDV
-649 LKNIEYTGI
+649 LKNIKYKGL
-658 LKFVCGDENLYVVGD
+658 LKFVCGEEKLYVVGSE
-673 KENGIEKDG
+673 ENGKEKDG
-682 TLKFITSK
+682 TLQFITNQ
-690 PLEFKNSS
+690 PLQFQDSS
-698 EESQIVISDISKY
+698 EESQIVTSNISNFPS
-711 PNSYYGNL
+711 SYSGDV

-726 KNIQDSKLIIEYC
+726 KHVQDSKLTIEYC
-739 LRISDSENEEKDKIT
+739 LRISDSADEEKSQIT
-754 ISKSDFEQ
+754 ISKDDFDK
-762 IKADTSTSTISI
+762 IKDDKSPSTISI
-774 FARIIIPLEMKITE
+774 FARIIIPLEMNITE

-800 NEGTDIFN
+800 NEDTDIFN

-844 SSKSLQFIFDT
+844 SSKSLQFIFNT

-912 PCIKINCNVGLSTN
+912 PGIKINCNIGLSTN

>member
-146 PDFNK
+146 PDFNE
-151 IIETK
+151 IIKTQ

-163 DSITIPGALNNSITP
+163 DSIIIPGALNDSIEP
-178 TTINVNIKSPEFSSI
+178 TTITVNIKSPEFSSI

-246 DGKTLKKN
+246 DGKTLKTN

-282 IKIKEIIGLKMDLG
+282 IKIKEIKGLKMDLG
-296 EQGNLAV
+296 EQGKLSV
-303 DQKVYIGT
+303 DQNIYIGT
-311 DDTFVSCVIGKGSLS
+311 DDTFVSCVIGEGSIS
-326 AIAKIPETW
+326 SVAKIPETW
-335 TGVSSDSDLR
+335 KGIYSVPDLT

-355 NAITESDFDKSQE
+355 SSIVESDFSKTDE
-368 KPPYILNRTLNLQ
+368 NLPYILNRNLNLS
-381 GHTFSKESEAINVK
+381 GCTFSKEPEAINVK
-395 GTVKIKLD
+395 GTVQIKLD

-408 NIYLEQDTTG
+408 DIYLEQDTTG
-418 LNKIKVDTTCL
+418 LNKIKVDTKCS
-429 ITEIQNITIDTAKAG
+429 ITKIQSIIIDTAKAG

-450 FKDEQPLPPE
+450 FKDEQELPPE
-460 IATYV
+460 INTYV

-472 AGIEGSY
+472 AGIEGTY
-479 TNTLPKGNEFSV
+479 TNTLPQGNDFKAEFS
-491 EFISN
+491 SN
-496 FLFSSAEPKSQVF
+496 FLFSSTTPKSQVF
-509 EHGKNLPLNESLVN
+509 SNGENLTLSEELIN
-523 TTENKIKF
+523 TKENTIKF
-531 SELSKVDSE
+531 SESSKI
-540 PPKVDYAF
+540 DYALQI
-548 NVKLP
+548 KLP
-553 GATLEHPEYAQ
+553 GATSEHPEYAQ

-590 INTAASGMQLDQK
+590 INTAASEMQLKQK

-612 MFKDISSSFGDDE
+612 MFKDISSSFGDDD

-639 YFSCPSQLDA
+639 YFSCPSQLDV
-649 LKNIEYTGI
+649 LKNIEYKGI

-673 KENGIEKDG
+673 KENGIEEDG
-682 TLKFITSK
+682 TLNFRTSK
-690 PLEFKNSS
+690 PLEFENSS

-711 PNSYYGNL
+711 PSSCSKDL
-719 ADMVNST
+719 AEMVNKT

-739 LRISDSENEEKDKIT
+739 LRISDSKNKEKDKIR

-774 FARIIIPLEMKITE
+774 FARLIIPLEMKITE

-800 NEGTDIFN
+800 NEDTDIFN

>member
-1 MKKIFNSFIAVCS
+1 MKKIFNSFITVCS

-81 RPPLTDSGTQSQK
+81 RPPLTDSGNQSQK

-116 ISTSLKEQSFEQQF
+116 ISTALTEQSFEQEF

-141 SDLEL
+141 SYIDL
-146 PDFNK
+146 PDFND
-151 IIETK
+151 IISEK
-156 SQINLPS
+156 AEIGLPPNLE
-163 DSITIPGALNNSITP
+163 IIIPGNLNAEIDPFTID
-178 TTINVNIKSPEFSSI
+178 INVTSPEFSSI

-201 VSIKTDMDPHGS
+201 VSIKTEMEHHGS

-225 DNLISSASN
+225 NNLISSASN

-246 DGKTLKKN
+246 DGKTLKTN

-262 QSGGILG
+262 QSGGIA
-269 EFLSYKIECLFSA
+269 EDLSYKIECLFSA

-311 DDTFVSCVIGKGSLS
+311 DDTFVSCVIGEGSLY
-326 AIAKIPETW
+326 AIARIPDRW

-368 KPPYILNRTLNLQ
+368 KPPYILNRTLNLK

-418 LNKIKVDTTCL
+418 LNKIKVDTTCS
-429 ITEIQNITIDTAKAG
+429 IKEIESIIIDTAKAG
-444 IQDKLS
+444 IQGKLS
-450 FKDEQPLPPE
+450 FKDEQELPPE
-460 IATYV
+460 INTYV

-472 AGIEGSY
+472 AGIEGTY
-479 TNTLPKGNEFSV
+479 TNTLPQGNDFTAEFS
-491 EFISN
+491 SN
-496 FLFSSAEPKSQVF
+496 FLFSSPTPKSQVF
-509 EHGKNLPLNESLVN
+509 SKGEKLPLSEELIN
-523 TTENKIKF
+523 TTETKIKF
-531 SELSKVDSE
+531 SDSSKI
-540 PPKVDYAF
+540 DY
-548 NVKLP
+548 VLQIKLP
-553 GATLEHPEYAQ
+553 GATPEHPEYAQ

-590 INTAASGMQLDQK
+590 INTAASKKQLKQT

-612 MFKDISSSFGDDE
+612 MFKDISSSFGDDD

-639 YFSCPSQLDA
+639 YFSCPSQLDV
-649 LKNIEYTGI
+649 LKNIEYKGI

-711 PNSYYGNL
+711 PNSYSGNL
-719 ADMVNST
+719 ANMVNST

-739 LRISDSENEEKDKIT
+739 LRISDSENKEKDKIT

-774 FARIIIPLEMKITE
+774 FARIIIPLEMKITK

-800 NEGTDIFN
+800 NEDTDIFN

-912 PCIKINCNVGLSTN
+912 PGIKINCNIGLSTN

>member
-58 EKLNSSISEGNKN
+58 EKLNSSLSGGTEK

-146 PDFNK
+146 PDFNE
-151 IIETK
+151 IITTN

-163 DSITIPGALNNSITP
+163 DSIIIPGALNNSITP

-225 DNLISSASN
+225 GNLISSASN

-246 DGKTLKKN
+246 DGKTLKTN

-262 QSGGILG
+262 QSGGIFG
-269 EFLSYKIECLFSA
+269 ESLSYKIECLFSA
-282 IKIKEIIGLKMDLG
+282 IKIKEIKGLKMDLG
-296 EQGNLAV
+296 EQGNLSIN
-303 DQKVYIGT
+303 QTVYIGT
-311 DDTFVSCVIGKGSLS
+311 DDTFVSCVIGEGSLS

-335 TGVSSDSDLR
+335 EGIYSVPDLT

-355 NAITESDFDKSQE
+355 SSIVESDFDKTDE
-368 KPPYILNRTLNLQ
+368 NLPYILNRNLNLS
-381 GHTFSKESEAINVK
+381 GCTFSREPEAIHVK
-395 GTVKIKLD
+395 GTVQIKLD

-408 NIYLEQDTTG
+408 DIYLEKDTTG
-418 LNKIKVDTTCL
+418 LNKIKVDTKCS
-429 ITEIQNITIDTAKAG
+429 ITEIQSIIIDTAKAG

-450 FKDEQPLPPE
+450 FKDEQELPPE
-460 IATYV
+460 INTYV
-465 DNVILTK
+465 DNVVLTK

-479 TNTLPKGNEFSV
+479 TNTLPEGNDFSV

-509 EHGKNLPLNESLVN
+509 EQGENRPLNESLVN
-523 TTENKIKF
+523 ATENKIKF
-531 SELSKVDSE
+531 SESSKI
-540 PPKVDYAF
+540 DYAF

-553 GATLEHPEYAQ
+553 GATAEHPEYAQ
-564 FKNVKIGETYKI
+564 FNNVNIGETYKI
-576 AINIKPVFDWKSIT
+576 AINVKPVFDWKSIT
-590 INTAASGMQLDQK
+590 INTAASEMQLKQK
-603 IETDFNLSA
+603 IETDFNLST
-612 MFKDISSSFGDDE
+612 MFKEISSSFGDDE

-639 YFSCPSQLDA
+639 YFSCPSQLDV
-649 LKNIEYTGI
+649 LKNIEYKGI

-682 TLKFITSK
+682 TLTFTTIK

-711 PNSYYGNL
+711 PNSYSGNL

-739 LRISDSENEEKDKIT
+739 LRISDSENKEKDKIT

-800 NEGTDIFN
+800 NEDTDIFN

-912 PCIKINCNVGLSTN
+912 PCIKINCNIGLSTN

>member
-146 PDFNK
+146 PDFNE
-151 IIETK
+151 IIK
-156 SQINLPS
+156 KQSQINLPS
-163 DSITIPGALNNSITP
+163 DSIIIPGALNNSITP
-178 TTINVNIKSPEFSSI
+178 TTITVNIKSPEFSSI

-201 VSIKTDMDPHGS
+201 VSIKTEMDPHGS

-246 DGKTLKKN
+246 DGKTLKTN

-282 IKIKEIIGLKMDLG
+282 IKIKEIKGLKMDLG
-296 EQGNLAV
+296 EQGNLSV
-303 DQKVYIGT
+303 DQNIYIGT
-311 DDTFVSCVIGKGSLS
+311 DDTFVACVIGEGSIS
-326 AIAKIPETW
+326 SVAKIPETW
-335 TGVSSDSDLR
+335 EGIYSVPDLT
-345 IEGALKKSDG
+345 IDGALKKSDG
-355 NAITESDFDKSQE
+355 SSIVESDFSKTDE
-368 KPPYILNRTLNLQ
+368 NLPYILNRNLNLS
-381 GHTFSKESEAINVK
+381 GYTFSKEHEAIHVK
-395 GTVKIKLD
+395 GTVQIKLD
-403 DVNGA
+403 SENGA
-408 NIYLEQDTTG
+408 DIYLEKDTTG
-418 LNKIKVDTTCL
+418 LNKIKVDTTCS
-429 ITEIQNITIDTAKAG
+429 IKEIQSIIIDTAKAG

-450 FKDEQPLPPE
+450 FKDEQELPPE
-460 IATYV
+460 IKTYV
-465 DNVILTK
+465 DNIILTK
-472 AGIEGSY
+472 AGIEGTY
-479 TNTLPKGNEFSV
+479 TNTLPQGNDFTAEFS
-491 EFISN
+491 SN
-496 FLFSSAEPKSQVF
+496 FLFSSPTPKSQVF
-509 EHGKNLPLNESLVN
+509 SKGEKLPLSKDLIN
-523 TTENKIKF
+523 TTETTIKF
-531 SELSKVDSE
+531 SESSKI
-540 PPKVDYAF
+540 DYALQI
-548 NVKLP
+548 KLP
-553 GATLEHPEYAQ
+553 GATSKHPEYAQ
-564 FKNVKIGETYKI
+564 FNNVKIGETYKI

-590 INTAASGMQLDQK
+590 INTAASKMQLDQK

-639 YFSCPSQLDA
+639 YFSCPSQLDV
-649 LKNIEYTGI
+649 LKNIKYKGL
-658 LKFVCGDENLYVVGD
+658 LKFVCGTEKLYVVGSE
-673 KENGIEKDG
+673 ENGKEKDG
-682 TLKFITSK
+682 TLQFITNQ
-690 PLEFKNSS
+690 PLQFQDSS
-698 EESQIVISDISKY
+698 EESQIVTSNISNFPS
-711 PNSYYGNL
+711 SYSGDVAN
-719 ADMVNST
+719 MVNST
-726 KNIQDSKLIIEYC
+726 KHVQDSKLTIEYC
-739 LRISDSENEEKDKIT
+739 LRISDSTDEKKSQIT
-754 ISKSDFEQ
+754 ISKTDFDQ
-762 IKADTSTSTISI
+762 IKDDTSTSTISI
-774 FARIIIPLEMKITE
+774 FARIIIPLEMNIKK

-800 NEGTDIFN
+800 SEDSDIFN

-830 SYNSENKFFNYQND
+830 TYKSDNRFFNYQND
-844 SSKSLQFIFDT
+844 SSKSLQFKFDT

-874 NGTIKIVYEDI
+874 NGKITVVYEDI

-891 YPFTPKMTVRL
+891 YPFTPKISVRL
-902 PEGNVYLPQD
+902 PEGIVYLPQD
-912 PCIKINCNVGLSTN
+912 PSIKINCSIGLSTN

>member
-58 EKLNSSISEGNKN
+58 EKLNSSLSEGNKN

-146 PDFNK
+146 PDFNE
-151 IIETK
+151 IIKTE
-156 SQINLPS
+156 SQIDLPS
-163 DSITIPGALNNSITP
+163 DSIIIPGALNNSITP

-213 EVSATLRLLDSD
+213 EVSATLRLLDSN

-282 IKIKEIIGLKMDLG
+282 IKIKEIKGLKMDLG
-296 EQGNLAV
+296 EQGKLSV
-303 DQKVYIGT
+303 DQNIYIGT
-311 DDTFVSCVIGKGSLS
+311 DDTFVSCVIGEGSIS
-326 AIAKIPETW
+326 SFAKIPETW
-335 TGVSSDSDLR
+335 KGIYSVPDLK
-345 IEGALKKSDG
+345 IDGALKKSDG
-355 NAITESDFDKSQE
+355 SSIAESDFSKTDE
-368 KPPYILNRTLNLQ
+368 NLPYILNRNLNLS
-381 GHTFSKESEAINVK
+381 GCTFSKEHEAIHVK
-395 GTVKIKLD
+395 GTVQIKLD

-418 LNKIKVDTTCL
+418 LNKIKVDTTCS
-429 ITEIQNITIDTAKAG
+429 ITEIQSIIIDTAKAG

-450 FKDEQPLPPE
+450 FEDEQELPPE
-460 IATYV
+460 IKTYV
-465 DNVILTK
+465 DNIILTK
-472 AGIEGSY
+472 AGIEGTY
-479 TNTLPKGNEFSV
+479 TNTLPQGNDFTAEFS
-491 EFISN
+491 SN
-496 FLFSSAEPKSQVF
+496 FLFSSPTPKSQVF
-509 EHGKNLPLNESLVN
+509 LNGEKLPLSEDLIN

-531 SELSKVDSE
+531 SGSSKI
-540 PPKVDYAF
+540 DYALQI
-548 NVKLP
+548 KLP
-553 GATLEHPEYAQ
+553 GATSEHPEYAQ

-590 INTAASGMQLDQK
+590 INTAASGIQLDQT

-612 MFKDISSSFGDDE
+612 MFKDISSSFGDDD

-639 YFSCPSQLDA
+639 YFSCPSQLDV

-658 LKFVCGDENLYVVGD
+658 LKFVCGDKNLYVVGD
-673 KENGIEKDG
+673 EENGIEKDG
-682 TLKFITSK
+682 TLTFTTSK

-719 ADMVNST
+719 AEMVNST

-739 LRISDSENEEKDKIT
+739 LRISDSENKEKDKIT

-774 FARIIIPLEMKITE
+774 FARIIIPLEMEITE

-800 NEGTDIFN
+800 NEDTDIFN

-902 PEGNVYLPQD
+902 PEGYVYLPQD
-912 PCIKINCNVGLSTN
+912 PCIKINCNIGLSTN

>member
-1 MKKIFNSFIAVCS
+1 MKKIFNSFIAICS

-81 RPPLTDSGTQSQK
+81 RPPLTDSGNQSQK

-146 PDFNK
+146 PDFNE
-151 IIETK
+151 IITTN

-163 DSITIPGALNNSITP
+163 DSIIIPGALNGSIDP
-178 TTINVNIKSPEFSSI
+178 TTITVNIKSPEFSSI

-225 DNLISSASN
+225 GNLISSASN

-246 DGKTLKKN
+246 DGKTLKTN

-262 QSGGILG
+262 QSGGIFG
-269 EFLSYKIECLFSA
+269 ESLSYKIECLFSA
-282 IKIKEIIGLKMDLG
+282 IKIKEIKGLKMDLG
-296 EQGNLAV
+296 EQGKLSV
-303 DQKVYIGT
+303 DQNIYIGT
-311 DDTFVSCVIGKGSLS
+311 DDTFVSCVIGEGSIS
-326 AIAKIPETW
+326 SVAKIPETW
-335 TGVSSDSDLR
+335 KGIYSVPDLT

-355 NAITESDFDKSQE
+355 SSIVESDFNKTDE
-368 KPPYILNRTLNLQ
+368 NLPYILNRNLNLE
-381 GHTFSKESEAINVK
+381 GCTFSKEPEAINVK
-395 GTVKIKLD
+395 GTVQIKLD

-408 NIYLEQDTTG
+408 DIYLEQDTTG
-418 LNKIKVDTTCL
+418 LNKIKVDTTCS
-429 ITEIQNITIDTAKAG
+429 ITEIQSIIIDTAKAG

-450 FKDEQPLPPE
+450 FKDEQELPPE
-460 IATYV
+460 IKTYV

-479 TNTLPKGNEFSV
+479 TNTLPEGNDFSV

-509 EHGKNLPLNESLVN
+509 EQGENRPLNESLVN
-523 TTENKIKF
+523 AIENKIKF
-531 SELSKVDSE
+531 SDSSKI
-540 PPKVDYAF
+540 DYALQI
-548 NVKLP
+548 KLP
-553 GATLEHPEYAQ
+553 GATPEHPEYAQ

-590 INTAASGMQLDQK
+590 INTAASEMQLKQK

-612 MFKDISSSFGDDE
+612 MFKDISSSFGDDD

-639 YFSCPSQLDA
+639 YFSCPSQLDV
-649 LKNIEYTGI
+649 LKNIQYKGI

-690 PLEFKNSS
+690 PLEFKNAS

-726 KNIQDSKLIIEYC
+726 KDVQDSKLIIEYC
-739 LRISDSENEEKDKIT
+739 LRISDSKNEEKDKIT
-754 ISKSDFEQ
+754 ISKSDFDQ

-800 NEGTDIFN
+800 NEDTDIFN

-844 SSKSLQFIFDT
+844 SSKSLQFIFNT

-912 PCIKINCNVGLSTN
+912 PSIKINCNIGLSTN

>member
-1 MKKIFNSFIAVCS
+1 MNKNLLVTFENKDIEVLVLDEQILFNPYDVAECLDLSDSRVKDYLSEMNEKQAVIITNSKVGKTDFRKIANRGEKFLTESGLYK
-14 LIFISCGD
+14 LIFRSRKPEAERFQDWITDEVLPDIRKKGYYMSADAEDEAIDFGKLFDNKRIRKTFTECDINDLEDLFNQYIELSAKEREAKRITNKDRIAACNIIEDVLNKRNVDLLVDGAKPSKIMTIQD
-22 YQIPQSVSI
+22 VLTSVVI
-31 KTDAD
+31 
-36 YNFSVG
+36 
-42 SIEQDLSSFLN
+42 QR
-53 IKTIS
+53 
-58 EKLNSSISEGNKN
+58 EKLNNKM
-71 AFSSFSVYDY
+71 
-81 RPPLTDSGTQSQK
+81 RGG
-94 FLAEVKLQE
+94 
-103 IPVDI
+103 I
-108 SEYLSNMD
+108 LS
-116 ISTSLKEQSFEQQF
+116 
-130 TIPSLSVDSLS
+130 
-141 SDLEL
+141 
-146 PDFNK
+146 
-151 IIETK
+151 
-156 SQINLPS
+156 
-163 DSITIPGALNNSITP
+163 
-178 TTINVNIKSPEFSSI
+178 
-193 SFYEGNIQ
+193 
-201 VSIKTDMDPHGS
+201 
-213 EVSATLRLLDSD
+213 
-225 DNLISSASN
+225 
-234 KITNKGTFLLPI
+234 
-246 DGKTLKKN
+246 GKTKKIAQ
-254 MKLELSGT
+254 LEEQI

-269 EFLSYKIECLFSA
+269 ESLSYKIECLFSA
-282 IKIKEIIGLKMDLG
+282 IKIKEIKGLKMDLG
-296 EQGNLAV
+296 EQGKLSV
-303 DQKVYIGT
+303 DQNIYIGT
-311 DDTFVSCVIGKGSLS
+311 DDTFVSCVIGEGSIYS
-326 AIAKIPETW
+326 VAKIPETW
-335 TGVSSDSDLR
+335 QGIYSVPDLT

-355 NAITESDFDKSQE
+355 SSIVESDFNKTDE
-368 KPPYILNRTLNLQ
+368 NLPYILNRNLNLE
-381 GHTFSKESEAINVK
+381 GCTFSKEPEAINVK
-395 GTVKIKLD
+395 GTVQIKLD

-408 NIYLEQDTTG
+408 NIYLEKDTTD

-429 ITEIQNITIDTAKAG
+429 ITEIQSIIIDTAKAG

-450 FKDEQPLPPE
+450 FKDEQELPPE
-460 IATYV
+460 INTYV

-472 AGIEGSY
+472 AGIEGTY
-479 TNTLPKGNEFSV
+479 TNTLPQGNDFTAEFS
-491 EFISN
+491 SN
-496 FLFSSAEPKSQVF
+496 FLFSSTTPKSQVF
-509 EHGKNLPLNESLVN
+509 SNGEKLPLSEELIN
-523 TTENKIKF
+523 TTENTIKF
-531 SELSKVDSE
+531 SESSKI
-540 PPKVDYAF
+540 DYALQI
-548 NVKLP
+548 KLP
-553 GATLEHPEYAQ
+553 GATSEHPEYAQ

-590 INTAASGMQLDQK
+590 INTAASEMQLKQK

-612 MFKDISSSFGDDE
+612 MFKDISSSFGDDD

-639 YFSCPSQLDA
+639 YFSCPSQLDV
-649 LKNIEYTGI
+649 LKNIQYKGI
-658 LKFVCGDENLYVVGD
+658 LKFVCGDEKLYVVGD

-690 PLEFKNSS
+690 PLEFENSS

-719 ADMVNST
+719 AEMVNST
-726 KNIQDSKLIIEYC
+726 KDVQDSKLIIEYC
-739 LRISDSENEEKDKIT
+739 LRISDSKNKEKDKIT

-800 NEGTDIFN
+800 NEDTDIFN

-844 SSKSLQFIFDT
+844 SSKSLQFIFNT

>member
-58 EKLNSSISEGNKN
+58 EKLNSSLAGGTEN

-146 PDFNK
+146 PDFNE
-151 IIETK
+151 IIKTK

-163 DSITIPGALNNSITP
+163 DSIIIPGALNGSIDP
-178 TTINVNIKSPEFSSI
+178 TTITVNIKSPEFSSI

-213 EVSATLRLLDSD
+213 EVSATLRLLDSN

-246 DGKTLKKN
+246 DGKTLKTN

-262 QSGGILG
+262 QSGGIA

-282 IKIKEIIGLKMDLG
+282 IKIKEIKGLKMDLG
-296 EQGNLAV
+296 EQGKLSV
-303 DQKVYIGT
+303 DQNIYIGT
-311 DDTFVSCVIGKGSLS
+311 DDTFVSCVIGEGSIFS
-326 AIAKIPETW
+326 VAKIPETW
-335 TGVSSDSDLR
+335 KGIYSDPDLT

-355 NAITESDFDKSQE
+355 SSIVESDFSKTDE
-368 KPPYILNRTLNLQ
+368 NLPYILNRNLNLK
-381 GHTFSKESEAINVK
+381 GCTFSREPEAIHVK
-395 GTVKIKLD
+395 GTVQIKLD
-403 DVNGA
+403 SENGA
-408 NIYLEQDTTG
+408 DIYLEKDTTG
-418 LNKIKVDTTCL
+418 LNKIKVDTTCS
-429 ITEIQNITIDTAKAG
+429 ITEIQSIIIDTAKAG

-450 FKDEQPLPPE
+450 FKDEQELPPE
-460 IATYV
+460 INTYV

-472 AGIEGSY
+472 AGIEGTY
-479 TNTLPKGNEFSV
+479 TNTLPEGNDFSV

-509 EHGKNLPLNESLVN
+509 EQGENRPLNESLVN
-523 TTENKIKF
+523 ATENKIKF
-531 SELSKVDSE
+531 SESSKI
-540 PPKVDYAF
+540 DYAF

-553 GATLEHPEYAQ
+553 GATAEHPEYAQ
-564 FKNVKIGETYKI
+564 FNNVNIGETYKI
-576 AINIKPVFDWKSIT
+576 AINVKPVFDWKSIT
-590 INTAASGMQLDQK
+590 INTAASEMQLKQK
-603 IETDFNLSA
+603 IETDFNLST
-612 MFKDISSSFGDDE
+612 MFKEISSSFGDDE
-625 FFKKIELTQMPLYL
+625 FFQKIELTKMPLYL
-639 YFSCPSQLDA
+639 YFSCPSQLDV
-649 LKNIEYTGI
+649 LKNIKYKGL
-658 LKFVCGDENLYVVGD
+658 LKFVCGEEKLYVVGSE
-673 KENGIEKDG
+673 ENGKEKDG
-682 TLKFITSK
+682 TLQFITNQ
-690 PLEFKNSS
+690 PLQFQDSS
-698 EESQIVISDISKY
+698 EESQIVTSNISNFPS
-711 PNSYYGNL
+711 SYSGDV

-726 KNIQDSKLIIEYC
+726 KHVQDSKLTIEYC
-739 LRISDSENEEKDKIT
+739 LRISDSADEEKSQIT
-754 ISKSDFEQ
+754 ISKDDFDK
-762 IKADTSTSTISI
+762 IKDDKSPSTISI

-800 NEGTDIFN
+800 NEDTDIFN

-844 SSKSLQFIFDT
+844 SSKSLQFIFNT

-912 PCIKINCNVGLSTN
+912 PSIKINCNIGLSTN

>member
-1 MKKIFNSFIAVCS
+1 MKKIFNSFIAICS
-14 LIFISCGD
+14 LIFLSCGD

-81 RPPLTDSGTQSQK
+81 RPPLTDSGNQSQK

-146 PDFNK
+146 PDFNE
-151 IIETK
+151 IIKTQ

-163 DSITIPGALNNSITP
+163 DSIIIPGALNGSIEP

-213 EVSATLRLLDSD
+213 EVSATLRLLDSN

-246 DGKTLKKN
+246 DGKTLKTN

-262 QSGGILG
+262 QSGGIA

-282 IKIKEIIGLKMDLG
+282 IKIKEIKGLKMDLG
-296 EQGNLAV
+296 EQGKLSV

-403 DVNGA
+403 ADKGA
-408 NIYLEQDTTG
+408 DIYLEQDTTG
-418 LNKIKVDTTCL
+418 LNKIKVDTTCS
-429 ITEIQNITIDTAKAG
+429 IAEIQNITIDTSKAG
-444 IQDKLS
+444 IKDKLS

-479 TNTLPKGNEFSV
+479 TNTLPEENDFSV

-509 EHGKNLPLNESLVN
+509 EHGENHPLNESLVN
-523 TTENKIKF
+523 ATENKIKF
-531 SELSKVDSE
+531 SESSKI
-540 PPKVDYAF
+540 DYAF

-553 GATLEHPEYAQ
+553 GATAEHPEYAQ
-564 FKNVKIGETYKI
+564 FNNVKIGETYKI

-590 INTAASGMQLDQK
+590 INTAASKMQLKQT

-639 YFSCPSQLDA
+639 YFSCPSQLDV
-649 LKNIEYTGI
+649 LKNIEYKGI
-658 LKFVCGDENLYVVGD
+658 LKFVCGDKKLHVVGD
-673 KENGIEKDG
+673 EENGIEKDG

-711 PNSYYGNL
+711 PNSHSIDL

-726 KNIQDSKLIIEYC
+726 KNIQDSKLTIEYC
-739 LRISDSENEEKDKIT
+739 LRISDSADEKKSQIT
-754 ISKSDFEQ
+754 ISKTDFDK
-762 IKADTSTSTISI
+762 IKDDKSPSTISI
-774 FARIIIPLEMKITE
+774 FARIIIPLEMNITE

-800 NEGTDIFN
+800 SEDSDIFN

-830 SYNSENKFFNYQND
+830 TYKSDNRFFNYQND

-874 NGTIKIVYEDI
+874 NGKITVVYEDI

-891 YPFTPKMTVRL
+891 YPFTPKISVRL

-912 PCIKINCNVGLSTN
+912 PCIKINCNIGLSTN

>member
-146 PDFNK
+146 PDFNE
-151 IIETK
+151 IIK
-156 SQINLPS
+156 AKAQINLPS
-163 DSITIPGALNNSITP
+163 DSIIIPGALNGSIEP
-178 TTINVNIKSPEFSSI
+178 TTINVNIKSPKFSSI

-246 DGKTLKKN
+246 DGKTLKTN

-262 QSGGILG
+262 QSGGIFG
-269 EFLSYKIECLFSA
+269 ESLSYKIECLFSA
-282 IKIKEIIGLKMDLG
+282 IKIKEIKGLKMDLG
-296 EQGNLAV
+296 EQGKLSV
-303 DQKVYIGT
+303 DQNIYIGT
-311 DDTFVSCVIGKGSLS
+311 DNTFVSCVIGEGSIYS
-326 AIAKIPETW
+326 VAKIPETW
-335 TGVSSDSDLR
+335 KGISSVPDLT

-355 NAITESDFDKSQE
+355 SSIVESDFSKTDE
-368 KPPYILNRTLNLQ
+368 NLPYILNRNLNLS
-381 GHTFSKESEAINVK
+381 GYTFSKEPEAINVK
-395 GTVKIKLD
+395 GTVQIKLD

-408 NIYLEQDTTG
+408 DIYLEQDTTG
-418 LNKIKVDTTCL
+418 LNKIKVDTTCS
-429 ITEIQNITIDTAKAG
+429 ITEIQSIIIDTAKAG

-450 FKDEQPLPPE
+450 FKDEQELPPE
-460 IATYV
+460 IKTYV

-472 AGIEGSY
+472 AGIEGTY
-479 TNTLPKGNEFSV
+479 TNTLPPGNDFTAEFS
-491 EFISN
+491 SN
-496 FLFSSAEPKSQVF
+496 FLFSSATPKSQDF
-509 EHGKNLPLNESLVN
+509 SNGENLPLSKDLIN
-523 TTENKIKF
+523 TTENTIRFSGSSKI
-531 SELSKVDSE
+531 
-540 PPKVDYAF
+540 DYALQI
-548 NVKLP
+548 KLP

-576 AINIKPVFDWKSIT
+576 AISIKPVFDWKSIT

-603 IETDFNLSA
+603 IETDFNLST
-612 MFKDISSSFGDDE
+612 MFKEISSSFGDDE
-625 FFKKIELTQMPLYL
+625 FFQKIELTKMPLYL
-639 YFSCPSQLDA
+639 YFSCPSQLDV
-649 LKNIEYTGI
+649 LKNIKYKGL
-658 LKFVCGDENLYVVGD
+658 LKFVCGEEKLYVVGSE
-673 KENGIEKDG
+673 ENGKEKDG
-682 TLKFITSK
+682 TLQFITNQ
-690 PLEFKNSS
+690 PLQFQDSS
-698 EESQIVISDISKY
+698 EESQIVTSNISNFPS
-711 PNSYYGNL
+711 SYSGDV

-726 KNIQDSKLIIEYC
+726 KHVQDSKLTIEYC
-739 LRISDSENEEKDKIT
+739 LRISDSADEEKSQIT
-754 ISKSDFEQ
+754 ISKDDFDK
-762 IKADTSTSTISI
+762 IKDDKSPSTISI
-774 FARIIIPLEMKITE
+774 FARIVIPLEMKITE

-800 NEGTDIFN
+800 NEDTDIFN

-844 SSKSLQFIFDT
+844 SSKSLQFIFNT

-912 PCIKINCNVGLSTN
+912 PCIKINCNIGLSTN

>member
-58 EKLNSSISEGNKN
+58 EKLNSSLSEGNKN

-146 PDFNK
+146 PDFNE
-151 IIETK
+151 IIKTNA
-156 SQINLPS
+156 QINLPS
-163 DSITIPGALNNSITP
+163 DSIIIPGALNSSIEP
-178 TTINVNIKSPEFSSI
+178 ITINVNIKSPEFSSI

-246 DGKTLKKN
+246 DGKTLKTN

-269 EFLSYKIECLFSA
+269 ESLSYKIECLFSA
-282 IKIKEIIGLKMDLG
+282 IKIKEIKGLKMDLG
-296 EQGNLAV
+296 EQGNLSV
-303 DQKVYIGT
+303 DQNIYIGT
-311 DDTFVSCVIGKGSLS
+311 DDTFVSCVIGEGFISS
-326 AIAKIPETW
+326 VAKIPETW
-335 TGVSSDSDLR
+335 KGISSVPDLT

-355 NAITESDFDKSQE
+355 SSIVESDFSKTDE
-368 KPPYILNRTLNLQ
+368 NLPYILNRNLNLK
-381 GHTFSKESEAINVK
+381 GCTFSREPEAIHVK
-395 GTVKIKLD
+395 GTVQIKLD

-408 NIYLEQDTTG
+408 DIYLEKDTTG
-418 LNKIKVDTTCL
+418 LNKIKVDTTCS
-429 ITEIQNITIDTAKAG
+429 ITEIQSIIIDTAKAG

-450 FKDEQPLPPE
+450 FKDEQELPPE
-460 IATYV
+460 IKTYV
-465 DNVILTK
+465 DNIILTK
-472 AGIEGSY
+472 AGIEGTY
-479 TNTLPKGNEFSV
+479 TNTLPQGNDFTAEFS
-491 EFISN
+491 SN
-496 FLFSSAEPKSQVF
+496 FLFSSPTSKSQVF
-509 EHGKNLPLNESLVN
+509 LNGEKLPLSEELIN
-523 TTENKIKF
+523 TTENTIKF
-531 SELSKVDSE
+531 SDSSKI
-540 PPKVDYAF
+540 DYALQI
-548 NVKLP
+548 KLP

-590 INTAASGMQLDQK
+590 INTAASKMQLDQK
-603 IETDFNLSA
+603 IETDFNLST
-612 MFKDISSSFGDDE
+612 MFKEISSSFGDDE
-625 FFKKIELTQMPLYL
+625 FFQKIELTKMPLYL
-639 YFSCPSQLDA
+639 YFSCPSQLDV
-649 LKNIEYTGI
+649 LKNIKYKGL
-658 LKFVCGDENLYVVGD
+658 LKFVCGEEKLYVVGSE
-673 KENGIEKDG
+673 ENGKEKDG
-682 TLKFITSK
+682 TLQFITNQ
-690 PLEFKNSS
+690 PLQFQDSS
-698 EESQIVISDISKY
+698 EESQIVTSNISNFPS
-711 PNSYYGNL
+711 SYSGDV

-726 KNIQDSKLIIEYC
+726 KHVQDSKLTIEYC
-739 LRISDSENEEKDKIT
+739 LRISDSKNEEKDKIT

-800 NEGTDIFN
+800 NEDTDIFN

-912 PCIKINCNVGLSTN
+912 PSIKINCNIGLSTN

>member
-58 EKLNSSISEGNKN
+58 EKLNSSLSEGNKN

-146 PDFNK
+146 PDFNE
-151 IIETK
+151 IIK
-156 SQINLPS
+156 AQSQINLPS
-163 DSITIPGALNNSITP
+163 DSIIIPGALNNSITP

-201 VSIKTDMDPHGS
+201 VSIKTEMDPHGS

-282 IKIKEIIGLKMDLG
+282 IKIKEIKGLKMDLG
-296 EQGNLAV
+296 EQGKLSV
-303 DQKVYIGT
+303 DQNIYIGT
-311 DDTFVSCVIGKGSLS
+311 DDTFVSCVIGEGSIS
-326 AIAKIPETW
+326 SVAKIPETW
-335 TGVSSDSDLR
+335 NGIYSVPDLT
-345 IEGALKKSDG
+345 IEGALKKSNG
-355 NAITESDFDKSQE
+355 SSIVESDFNKTDE
-368 KPPYILNRTLNLQ
+368 NLPYILNRNLNLE
-381 GHTFSKESEAINVK
+381 GCTFSKEPEAIHVK
-395 GTVKIKLD
+395 GTVQINLD
-403 DVNGA
+403 SENGA
-408 NIYLEQDTTG
+408 DIYLEKDTTG
-418 LNKIKVDTTCL
+418 LNKIKVDTTCS
-429 ITEIQNITIDTAKAG
+429 ITEIQSIIIDTAKAG
-444 IQDKLS
+444 IQGKLS
-450 FKDEQPLPPE
+450 FKDEQELPPE
-460 IATYV
+460 INTYV

-472 AGIEGSY
+472 AGIEGTY
-479 TNTLPKGNEFSV
+479 TNTLPQGNDFTAEFS
-491 EFISN
+491 SN
-496 FLFSSAEPKSQVF
+496 FLFSSPTPKSQVF
-509 EHGKNLPLNESLVN
+509 SKGEKLPLSEELIN
-523 TTENKIKF
+523 TTETKIKF
-531 SELSKVDSE
+531 SDSSKI
-540 PPKVDYAF
+540 DY
-548 NVKLP
+548 VLQIKLP
-553 GATLEHPEYAQ
+553 GATPEHPEYAQ

-590 INTAASGMQLDQK
+590 INTAASEIHLDRK

-612 MFKDISSSFGDDE
+612 MFKDISSSFGDDD

-639 YFSCPSQLDA
+639 YFSCPSQLDV
-649 LKNIEYTGI
+649 LKNIEYKGI
-658 LKFVCGDENLYVVGD
+658 LKFVCGDEKLYVVGEG
-673 KENGIEKDG
+673 KNGIEEDG

-726 KNIQDSKLIIEYC
+726 KDVQDSKLIIEYC
-739 LRISDSENEEKDKIT
+739 LRISDSENKEKDKIT

-774 FARIIIPLEMKITE
+774 FARIIIPLEMEITE

-800 NEGTDIFN
+800 NEDTDIFN

>member
-1 MKKIFNSFIAVCS
+1 MKKIFNSFIAICS

-58 EKLNSSISEGNKN
+58 EKLNSSLSEGNKN

-146 PDFNK
+146 PDFNE
-151 IIETK
+151 IIK
-156 SQINLPS
+156 KNSQINLPS
-163 DSITIPGALNNSITP
+163 DSIIIPGALNGSIDP
-178 TTINVNIKSPEFSSI
+178 TTITVNIKSPEFSSI

-225 DNLISSASN
+225 GNLISSASN

-246 DGKTLKKN
+246 DGKTLKTN

-262 QSGGILG
+262 QSGGIA
-269 EFLSYKIECLFSA
+269 EDLSYKIECLFSA
-282 IKIKEIIGLKMDLG
+282 IKIKEIKGLKMDLG
-296 EQGNLAV
+296 EQGNLSV
-303 DQKVYIGT
+303 DQNIYIGT
-311 DDTFVSCVIGKGSLS
+311 DDTFVSCVIGEGFISS
-326 AIAKIPETW
+326 VAKIPETW
-335 TGVSSDSDLR
+335 KGISSVPDLT

-355 NAITESDFDKSQE
+355 SSIVESDFSKTDE
-368 KPPYILNRTLNLQ
+368 NLPYILNRNLNLS
-381 GHTFSKESEAINVK
+381 GCTFSKEPEAIHVK
-395 GTVKIKLD
+395 GTVQIKLD

-408 NIYLEQDTTG
+408 DIYLEQDTTG
-418 LNKIKVDTTCL
+418 LNKIKVDTTCS
-429 ITEIQNITIDTAKAG
+429 ITEIQSIIIDTAKAG

-450 FKDEQPLPPE
+450 FKDEQELPPE
-460 IATYV
+460 IKTYV

-472 AGIEGSY
+472 AGIEGTY
-479 TNTLPKGNEFSV
+479 TNTLPQGNDFTAEFS
-491 EFISN
+491 SN
-496 FLFSSAEPKSQVF
+496 FLFSSPTPKSQVF
-509 EHGKNLPLNESLVN
+509 SNGENLPLSKDLIN
-523 TTENKIKF
+523 TTENTIKF
-531 SELSKVDSE
+531 SDSSKI
-540 PPKVDYAF
+540 DYALQI
-548 NVKLP
+548 KLP

-590 INTAASGMQLDQK
+590 INTAASEMQLKQK

-612 MFKDISSSFGDDE
+612 MFKDISSSFGDDD

-639 YFSCPSQLDA
+639 YFSCPSQLDV
-649 LKNIEYTGI
+649 LKNIEYKGI

-690 PLEFKNSS
+690 PLEFENSS

-711 PNSYYGNL
+711 PNSYSGNL
-719 ADMVNST
+719 ANMVNST

-739 LRISDSENEEKDKIT
+739 LRISDSENKEKDKIT

-800 NEGTDIFN
+800 NEDTDIFN

-912 PCIKINCNVGLSTN
+912 PCIKINCNIGLSTN

>member
-58 EKLNSSISEGNKN
+58 EKLNSSLSEGNKN

-146 PDFNK
+146 PDFNE
-151 IIETK
+151 IIK
-156 SQINLPS
+156 AKAQINLPS
-163 DSITIPGALNNSITP
+163 DSIIIPGALNGSIEP

-213 EVSATLRLLDSD
+213 EVSATLRLLDSN

-246 DGKTLKKN
+246 DGKTLKTN

-282 IKIKEIIGLKMDLG
+282 IKIKEIKGLKMDLG
-296 EQGNLAV
+296 EQGNLSV
-303 DQKVYIGT
+303 DQNIYIGT
-311 DDTFVSCVIGKGSLS
+311 DDTFVSCVIGKGSIS
-326 AIAKIPETW
+326 SVAKIPETW
-335 TGVSSDSDLR
+335 RGIYSVPDLT

-355 NAITESDFDKSQE
+355 SSIVESDFNKTDE
-368 KPPYILNRTLNLQ
+368 NLPYILNRNLNLS
-381 GHTFSKESEAINVK
+381 GCTFSKEPEAINVK
-395 GTVKIKLD
+395 GTVQIKLD

-408 NIYLEQDTTG
+408 DIYLEKDTTG
-418 LNKIKVDTTCL
+418 LNKIKVDTTCS
-429 ITEIQNITIDTAKAG
+429 IKEIESIIIDTAKAG

-450 FKDEQPLPPE
+450 FKDEQELPPE
-460 IATYV
+460 IKTYV
-465 DNVILTK
+465 DNIILTK
-472 AGIEGSY
+472 AGIEGTY
-479 TNTLPKGNEFSV
+479 TNTLPQGNDFTAEFS
-491 EFISN
+491 SN
-496 FLFSSAEPKSQVF
+496 FLFSSPTSKSQVF
-509 EHGKNLPLNESLVN
+509 LNGEKLPLSEELIN
-523 TTENKIKF
+523 TTENTIKF
-531 SELSKVDSE
+531 SDSSKI
-540 PPKVDYAF
+540 DYALQI
-548 NVKLP
+548 KLP
-553 GATLEHPEYAQ
+553 GATSEHPEYAQ

-590 INTAASGMQLDQK
+590 INTAASEMQLKQK

-639 YFSCPSQLDA
+639 YFSCPSQLDV
-649 LKNIEYTGI
+649 LKNIEYKGI

-682 TLKFITSK
+682 TLKFTTSK

-711 PNSYYGNL
+711 PSSCSKDL
-719 ADMVNST
+719 AKMVNST
-726 KNIQDSKLIIEYC
+726 KKIQDSKLIIEYC
-739 LRISDSENEEKDKIT
+739 LRISDSKNEEKDKII

-800 NEGTDIFN
+800 NEDTDIFN

-844 SSKSLQFIFDT
+844 SSKSLQFVFDT

>member
-81 RPPLTDSGTQSQK
+81 RPPLTDSGNQSQK

-146 PDFNK
+146 PDFNE
-151 IIETK
+151 IIKTNA
-156 SQINLPS
+156 QIDLPG
-163 DSITIPGALNNSITP
+163 DSIIIPGALNGSIEP
-178 TTINVNIKSPEFSSI
+178 TTITVNIKTPEFSSI

-201 VSIKTDMDPHGS
+201 VSIKTEMDPHGS
-213 EVSATLRLLDSD
+213 EVSATLRLLDSN

-246 DGKTLKKN
+246 DGKTLKTN

-262 QSGGILG
+262 QSGGIA

-282 IKIKEIIGLKMDLG
+282 IKIKEIKGLKMDLG
-296 EQGNLAV
+296 EQGNLSV
-303 DQKVYIGT
+303 DQNIYIGT
-311 DDTFVSCVIGKGSLS
+311 DDTFVSCVIGEGSLS

-355 NAITESDFDKSQE
+355 NAITESDFDKIQE

-408 NIYLEQDTTG
+408 NIYLEKDTTD
-418 LNKIKVDTTCL
+418 LNKIKVDTTCS
-429 ITEIQNITIDTAKAG
+429 ITEIESIIIDTAKAG

-450 FKDEQPLPPE
+450 FKDEQELPPE
-460 IATYV
+460 INTYV

-472 AGIEGSY
+472 AGIEGTY
-479 TNTLPKGNEFSV
+479 TNTLPQGNDFTAEFS
-491 EFISN
+491 SN
-496 FLFSSAEPKSQVF
+496 FLFSSPTPKSQVF
-509 EHGKNLPLNESLVN
+509 LNGEKLPLSEELIN
-523 TTENKIKF
+523 TTETTIKF
-531 SELSKVDSE
+531 SDSSKI
-540 PPKVDYAF
+540 DYALQI
-548 NVKLP
+548 KLP
-553 GATLEHPEYAQ
+553 GATSEHPEYAQ

-612 MFKDISSSFGDDE
+612 MFKDISSSFGDDD

-639 YFSCPSQLDA
+639 YFSCPSQLDV
-649 LKNIEYTGI
+649 LKNIEYKGI
-658 LKFVCGDENLYVVGD
+658 LKFVCGDEKLYVVGD
-673 KENGIEKDG
+673 EENGIEKDG

-739 LRISDSENEEKDKIT
+739 LRISDSKNKEKDKIT

-800 NEGTDIFN
+800 NEDTDIFN

-844 SSKSLQFIFDT
+844 SSKSLQFIFNT